1 MDRNRQVNKVVHFL
15 LTLLIMFAV
24 SIAPAQ
30 ALLKGGTWQELN
42 SVTGAVNGTAPLA
55 DGAIIPLYQ
64 GSTLLD
70 PSKTHDIEFSA
81 MPRDFSADATSTS
94 MRAVN
99 STDTE
104 GDLFSDPPTIAWEN
118 RQPPAMGLVWADA
131 ATPDTPLSPQPV
143 PNLTFCAQN
152 LAGRQLVAWAQVED
166 ETNVPALWLFT
177 RTGVPNYATIPL
189 LSPKVAL
196 NIKPA
201 TDTPVTVS
209 GDHVDSAFEAS
220 KVKVGESIT
229 LTISTKACDGT
240 PEGNAPFVIR
250 RKDAENRQGVVNNAN
265 PVRVGDTELT
275 TTQTEYRGVTDANG
289 NATVVVTQKEGPGVK
304 TPLVVSSV
312 NFPALTAETAVIF
325 TTITSPDSDK
335 ASMYGHMIESATA
348 TLNGITYT
356 FTRPKLAA
364 EASGADKSV
373 VDTNETWA
381 LFTWSGADNH
391 CDILPDAEQLVQM
404 RHEHST
410 LETWTGWPVAGDAE
424 YWSSTKNQL
433 SGYHAAVHMNSASVV
448 RAADSDTLLVSCVD
462 KAQPAAH
469 PQITLSPQG
478 PYKAQVGESID
489 LTMTVVDR
497 DTQKPLP
504 YRYMELF
511 IDPAKNRKGEHQ
523 DAWDNLRVTVDSEG
537 MSASSPEHYTGVTD
551 VNGQAHLTLKH
562 NSGLGV
568 ETPIRIVMP
577 DDEGG
582 NVELSFS
589 VIFTVVTSPDVDGA
603 NMWGHMRGVVDA
615 GNLYKRP
622 LLAVEASHKD
632 GQFSENNEE
641 WATFNSVASATA
653 QCGVGQVPDQSSLA
667 HLYSEHA
674 GGQMESEHGWPTEDY
689 FIAADSDASGT
700 VHVNLENGDSG
711 KFTDTPNYL
720 TCSANEM
727 VAVLDVY
734 FNDDPVIKNADAKVG
749 EQVKM
754 NIHSRNALNGMAI
767 GNTDFT
773 ITMANGRRRDGLTT
787 GFTDTSNGEMQFDDV
802 GYVAGQ
808 VYHGIT
814 DANGDAT
821 IILTQKKGVG
831 LLTPLNI
838 APVDSL
844 ISTPVSR
851 SVKFTVATSPDTPAA
866 KMWGHMAD
874 TITVGDWTFER
885 PKLAGEVSN
894 PLRTQDESNE
904 TWARVAHSDAVGNP
918 DAGGCAANR
927 LPRIDQLEA
936 LYNANSGG
944 KIHSIQGWPT
954 YLNYWSSTYQSA
966 TTWKLIALTNGSEFA
981 NSNVSIYASCL
992 ASDNPVAASITIE
1005 PVNPSQ
1011 WYDGS
1016 DVHAVKVKKGE
1027 TMQLKVTVKDVSGNP
1042 IPEAPFVLTRG
1053 DGYDRRGEK
1062 YTAQDGDDLQGIVT
1076 PVVIDGESLAWTT
1089 TKMGSQTGTDGTRI
1103 ISVTRPDTHG
1113 TRTAINA
1120 TLYENAA
1127 VSASIDT
1134 IFTVVTSP
1142 DVSVARMWGHMAPSL
1157 TAADGAVYQR
1167 PLLYAEL
1174 SSTDN
1179 TASKQETN
1187 ETWAVFHGP
1196 ASEGANPA
1204 RCAAGYYPAVEALD
1218 TLYQAHSGNAMETT
1232 YGWPT
1237 QKHSYI
1243 AADTD
1248 GSTTA
1253 HVNLATGAD
1262 STFSGTEPNYLS
1274 CSGNELVTSLDV
1286 YFNGDESLRN
1296 AVAKVGEQITM
1307 NVHSV
1312 NALNGLSVPNASFT
1326 VTMSHGKNRDNATT
1340 GFTDPSDG
1348 TLVMGGTPFGSS
1360 QASMTYQ
1367 GMTDAEGNATLVIE
1381 QPQGVGLLTPL
1392 SVLPVNSLITTPVN
1406 RSVKFTVATSPDTP
1420 EAQMWG
1426 HMADTL
1432 TVGDMKFQRP
1442 KLAAEATAA
1451 TRTQEQDNETWARVS
1466 HADALNNPN
1475 AGGCEAGHLPRADQL
1490 AALYASSDGNKIH
1503 TVSGWPTEY
1512 DYWSSTFASAA
1523 TWQAVS
1529 LAAGGYTASGDASDY
1544 VSCLVSK
1551 NPTAAS
1557 ITIEP
1562 VDAALW
1568 YNANSEHAV
1577 KVKKGDTL
1585 QLKVTVK
1592 DASGNP
1598 LPQAPFVL
1606 SRGDGYTR
1614 QGEKHIAGSG
1624 DGIVSAVVIDGD
1636 SLNDTATKIGG
1647 MTGENCSK
1655 IINVTRPDTHGTKVA
1670 ITAALYDNA
1679 SATASID
1686 TIFTVVTS
1694 PDSDKAKMWG
1704 HMPETTTAAN
1714 GEVFKRPLLSAE
1726 IASGVTH
1733 GDNTE
1738 NNEAWGIVDFEMA
1751 NDACGAGYVPTLADM
1766 QSLYDARPGGAMNTQ
1781 QGWPLDGKNYQ
1792 DSTADLSRSTQN
1804 RYVKSINLRDGG
1816 VGSLLWNEQ
1825 LYFVCLQN
1833 AHPAATQITLTSPV
1847 YNDSDGFAKAKVGE
1861 TIPVIITTRDAQG
1874 NPAADTPVIFTRGDS
1889 VGRANQEVNSS
1900 AAADIQINHSD
1911 GRSSGANYYTATGAD
1926 GTLTLNISQDSGAGF
1941 KTPLTAAIEHNGV
1954 TSAPL
1959 PVIFTV
1965 VTSPDTPKANYWG
1978 HMAETLT
1985 DSSGVAYRRPLL
1997 ASEFS
2002 ATPGKTLTIANGYY
2016 DKGETWGMITVDKAW
2031 NGTGGGC
2038 GRDTLP
2044 TVANLQTLYGTYPDN
2059 AMRSRNGW
2067 PMTSSGNNNVS
2078 RYWWAG
2084 DYVIS
2089 SDGTKSLYAAVNLFN
2104 DGNDVK
2110 TTTSTS
2116 MYYMQTCLASPRS
2129 AAASLTLTLAG
2140 QDETTGSAKAKKGEQ
2155 MAATIDVKDAAG
2167 QPMKNV
2173 MVKISRGSS
2182 YNRANSATSSSS
2194 ITDDITLRNVMPSG
2208 LATYLLDTSAK
2219 YLYAQ
2224 TDAQGQVTFTLAQ
2237 DSTAG
2242 LKTTISAATMDGSN
2256 LTDSKDAIFT
2266 VVTSP
2271 DSDKAKY
2278 WGHMPE
2284 TFTNSK
2290 GVEFKRPLLRAEL
2303 SSTADT
2309 SGYTENNETWY
2320 TWSRYPNM
2328 YQDTASPCDRLGLPT
2343 VNDLQTLY
2351 TDYPNGALTTTLG
2364 LPVASGKYWGAG
2376 NSVPDATH
2384 SDSQFQYVRLS
2395 DNNTLTTKANTAT
2408 AQLCL
2413 AKRRDLS
2420 IELTSSDMD
2429 ADKGAPVAKKGESL
2443 PLTVTVR
2450 DGSGTPQPNTAIR
2463 LGRTLSIDRAGVV
2476 DGSSGGGMVLTSV
2489 APSTG
2494 SMTFNCTVSSCTSYW
2509 YGITDEDGKAQLEV
2523 TQDDSRGLR
2532 TPLQAM
2538 LVDDPLT
2545 VSDMDVIFTVITSPD
2560 SDKAK
2565 YWGHMPET
2573 VTNSAGVKFRRPL
2586 LAAEMTSNS
2595 GTYLVNNETWP
2606 LVTAANTEKA
2616 GATGCDAEYQPLSGD
2631 LQTLYSDNPN
2641 GAIGTNYG
2649 WPVAGNKSWWA
2660 ADRAPNTGYYQFI
2673 NLNSGG
2679 KGTAS
2684 SSTATGAQVCLVE
2697 PRTSTPASITLT
2709 STAMDSAKNAAVVAK
2724 GSAMPLTVTVKDSSG
2739 NPVANVGFTLSRGDS
2754 KNRAGMVI
2762 TDGDVAADAG
2772 ADDLMLKELTP
2783 ASASQS
2789 MTTTG
2794 IVFTGTTGSD
2804 GTATFTLNQDKSLG
2818 LKTPLTVKVTDNTTL
2833 HASLDVIFMVL
2844 TSPDTDKALFWGNMS
2859 DTTSVNGK
2867 TLHRPWLQAEMLSGV
2882 TPVFTN
2888 GVHANNEYWAM
2899 AHTVDNTKW
2908 DIAKQ
2913 CGSLSKAPD
2922 NNDLLTLYHSIS
2934 SLGWPTQ
2941 GYPYLSKS
2949 TSSGGMYCGVDEN
2962 TKSQNCA
2969 IKPAGS
2975 AGYATCVE

>member
-1 MDRNRQVNKVVHFL
+1 TGVPYDS
-15 LTLLIMFAV
+15 AV
-24 SIAPAQ
+24 EILNQKIAVDIAPAV
-30 ALLKGGTWQELN
+30 GDP
-42 SVTGAVNGTAPLA
+42 VT
-55 DGAIIPLYQ
+55 
-64 GSTLLD
+64 
-70 PSKTHDIEFSA
+70 
-81 MPRDFSADATSTS
+81 
-94 MRAVN
+94 
-99 STDTE
+99 
-104 GDLFSDPPTIAWEN
+104 
-118 RQPPAMGLVWADA
+118 
-131 ATPDTPLSPQPV
+131 
-143 PNLTFCAQN
+143 
-152 LAGRQLVAWAQVED
+152 LVADHLD
-166 ETNVPALWLFT
+166 E
-177 RTGVPNYATIPL
+177 
-189 LSPKVAL
+189 SL
-196 NIKPA
+196 NA
-201 TDTPVTVS
+201 
-209 GDHVDSAFEAS
+209 A
-220 KVKVGESIT
+220 KVKAGESIT
-229 LTISTKACDGT
+229 LTVNTKGCNGEPA
-240 PEGNAPFVIR
+240 GNIAFVITR
-250 RKDAENRQGVVNNAN
+250 GDALNRQGVVNNTA
-265 PVRVGDTELT
+265 PVRVGNTELT
-275 TTQTEYRGVTDANG
+275 TTATEYHGTTNAEGV
-289 NATVVVTQKEGPGVK
+289 ATVTVTQANGPGVK
-304 TPLVVSSV
+304 TPLVAHPSGA
-312 NFPALTAETAVIF
+312 PALKADVDVIF
-325 TTITSPDSDK
+325 TTLTSPDSGS
-335 ASMYGHMIESATA
+335 ANMYGHMADNSTA
-348 TLNGITYT
+348 TVDGESYT
-356 FTRPKLAA
+356 FSRPKLAA
-364 EASGADKSV
+364 ETDGEDRAVSINNESWAQFNWANADK
-373 VDTNETWA
+373 
-381 LFTWSGADNH
+381 H
-391 CDILPDAEQLVQM
+391 CDILPDARQLEGLKIE
-404 RHEHST
+404 RGDLST
-410 LETWTGWPVAGDAE
+410 TLGWPVGLTSGDEE
-424 YWSSTKNQL
+424 YWSSSQ
-433 SGYHAAVHMNSASVV
+433 GAI
-448 RAADSDTLLVSCVD
+448 AADHISIDMRSRSLTQMPDATQSLVSCVD
-462 KAQPAAH
+462 KASPEVTPKLVISADSFDSTVNAA
-469 PQITLSPQG
+469 
-478 PYKAQVGESID
+478 KVEVGDEINMKISVTD
-489 LTMTVVDR
+489 SATN
-497 DTQKPLP
+497 KPLP
-504 YRYMELF
+504 YRYFNVYLGDEQNRQNQKNAD
-511 IDPAKNRKGEHQ
+511 IDAAHQ
-523 DAWDNLRVTVDSEG
+523 WSDEPVVITNLEG
-537 MSASSPEHYTGVTD
+537 SDGHYHGVTD
-551 VNGQAHLTLKH
+551 ANGQFSLALTQDR
-562 NSGLGV
+562 GAGV
-568 ETPIRIVMP
+568 LTPVRVVLF
-577 DDEGG
+577 DGTEATQ
-582 NVELSFS
+582 N
-589 VIFTVVTSPDVDGA
+589 VIFTVVTSPDVA
-603 NMWGHMRGVVDA
+603 QARMWGHMQGVVEA
-615 GNLYKRP
+615 GNIYKRP
-622 LLAVEASHKD
+622 LLADEAAQDTGSE
-632 GQFSENNEE
+632 FENNEY
-641 WATFNSVASATA
+641 WATFNSVTAATN
-653 QCGVGQVPDQSSLA
+653 QCGAGQVP
-667 HLYSEHA
+667 
-674 GGQMESEHGWPTEDY
+674 GQ
-689 FIAADSDASGT
+689 
-700 VHVNLENGDSG
+700 
-711 KFTDTPNYL
+711 
-720 TCSANEM
+720 
-727 VAVLDVY
+727 
-734 FNDDPVIKNADAKVG
+734 
-749 EQVKM
+749 
-754 NIHSRNALNGMAI
+754 
-767 GNTDFT
+767 
-773 ITMANGRRRDGLTT
+773 
-787 GFTDTSNGEMQFDDV
+787 
-802 GYVAGQ
+802 
-808 VYHGIT
+808 
-814 DANGDAT
+814 
-821 IILTQKKGVG
+821 
-831 LLTPLNI
+831 LL
-838 APVDSL
+838 
-844 ISTPVSR
+844 
-851 SVKFTVATSPDTPAA
+851 
-866 KMWGHMAD
+866 
-874 TITVGDWTFER
+874 
-885 PKLAGEVSN
+885 
-894 PLRTQDESNE
+894 
-904 TWARVAHSDAVGNP
+904 
-918 DAGGCAANR
+918 
-927 LPRIDQLEA
+927 
-936 LYNANSGG
+936 
-944 KIHSIQGWPT
+944 
-954 YLNYWSSTYQSA
+954 
-966 TTWKLIALTNGSEFA
+966 
-981 NSNVSIYASCL
+981 
-992 ASDNPVAASITIE
+992 
-1005 PVNPSQ
+1005 
-1011 WYDGS
+1011 
-1016 DVHAVKVKKGE
+1016 
-1027 TMQLKVTVKDVSGNP
+1027 
-1042 IPEAPFVLTRG
+1042 
-1053 DGYDRRGEK
+1053 
-1062 YTAQDGDDLQGIVT
+1062 
-1076 PVVIDGESLAWTT
+1076 
-1089 TKMGSQTGTDGTRI
+1089 
-1103 ISVTRPDTHG
+1103 
-1113 TRTAINA
+1113 
-1120 TLYENAA
+1120 
-1127 VSASIDT
+1127 
-1134 IFTVVTSP
+1134 
-1142 DVSVARMWGHMAPSL
+1142 
-1157 TAADGAVYQR
+1157 
-1167 PLLYAEL
+1167 
-1174 SSTDN
+1174 
-1179 TASKQETN
+1179 
-1187 ETWAVFHGP
+1187 
-1196 ASEGANPA
+1196 
-1204 RCAAGYYPAVEALD
+1204 LD
-1218 TLYQAHSGNAMETT
+1218 TLYAAHSGNAMETT

-1262 STFSGTEPNYLS
+1262 SMFSGAEPNYLS
-1274 CSGNELVTSLDV
+1274 CSGNELVTILNV
-1286 YFNGDESLRN
+1286 YFDGNESLRN
-1296 AVAKVGEQITM
+1296 VVAKVGEQVTM

-1312 NALNGLSVPNASFT
+1312 NALNGLTVPNAAFT

-1348 TLVMGGTPFGSS
+1348 TLVMGGTSFGSS

-1367 GMTDAEGNATLVIE
+1367 GITDAEGNATLVIE

-1392 SVLPVNSLITTPVN
+1392 TVLPLHSLITAPVN
-1406 RSVKFTVATSPDTP
+1406 RSVKFTVPTSPDTP
-1420 EAQMWG
+1420 KAHMWG
-1426 HMADTL
+1426 HMADTI
-1432 TVGDMKFQRP
+1432 TVDNMEFQRP

-1451 TRTQEQDNETWARVS
+1451 TRTEDQNNETWARVT

-1475 AGGCEAGHLPRADQL
+1475 AGGCEVNHLPQDHQL
-1490 AALYASSDGNKIH
+1490 SALYAANDGNKIH
-1503 TVSGWPTEY
+1503 TVSGWPTSY
-1512 DYWSSTFASAA
+1512 NYWSSTFASASS
-1523 TWQAVS
+1523 WQTVS
-1529 LAAGGYTASGDASDY
+1529 LASGDKTASGDASDF
-1544 VSCLVSK
+1544 VSCLVGV

-1562 VDAALW
+1562 VDTSLW
-1568 YNANSEHAV
+1568 YDVGGEHAV

-1585 QLKVTVK
+1585 QLKVTAK

-1598 LPQAPFVL
+1598 VPDAPFVL

-1624 DGIVSAVVIDGD
+1624 DGIVSEVVIDGE
-1636 SLNDTATKIGG
+1636 SLNDTATKIGEL
-1647 MTGENCSK
+1647 TGEDGSK
-1655 IINVTRPDTHGTKVA
+1655 IITVTRPDTHGTKVA

-1704 HMPETTTAAN
+1704 HMPETVAAAN

-1726 IASGVTH
+1726 IASGITH
-1733 GDNTE
+1733 GSNTE
-1738 NNEAWGIVDFEMA
+1738 NNETWGSVNFEVA
-1751 NDACGAGYVPTLADM
+1751 KDACGAGFVPSLADL
-1766 QSLYDARPGGAMNTQ
+1766 QSLYDAWPGGAMNTQ

-1792 DSTADLSRSTQN
+1792 DSTADLSRTSEN

-1816 VGSLLWNEQ
+1816 IGSLLWDEK

-1833 AHPAATQITLTSPV
+1833 AHPVATQITLTSPQ

-1861 TIPVIITTRDAQG
+1861 TIPVTITTLDAQG
-1874 NPAADTPVIFTRGDS
+1874 KPVADTPVIFTRGDS
-1889 VGRANQEVNSS
+1889 IGRANQEVNGSQ
-1900 AAADIQINHSD
+1900 AAAIQINHSD
-1911 GRSSGANYYTATGAD
+1911 ARNSGVEYYTATGAD
-1926 GTLTLNISQDSGAGF
+1926 GTLTLDISQDGSAGF
-1941 KTPLTAAIEHNGV
+1941 KTPLMASIEHSNA
-1954 TSAPL
+1954 TTTAPL

-1965 VTSPDTPKANYWG
+1965 VTSPDTPKASYWG

-1985 DSSGVAYRRPLL
+1985 DSSGVAYKRPLL

-2031 NGTGGGC
+2031 NGVSGGC
-2038 GRDTLP
+2038 GRDYLP
-2044 TVANLQTLYGTYPDN
+2044 SVSNLQTLYNTWPDN

-2089 SDGTKSLYAAVNLFN
+2089 SDGAQSLYAAVNLFN

-2110 TTTSTS
+2110 TTTSTTA
-2116 MYYMQTCLASPRS
+2116 YYMQTCLVSARR
-2129 AAASLTLTLAG
+2129 AAASLTLAG
-2140 QDETTGSAKAKKGEQ
+2140 QDEATGIAKAKKGEQ
-2155 MAATIDVKDAAG
+2155 IAATVTVKDAAG

-2173 MVKISRGSS
+2173 MVKISRGTS
-2182 YNRANSATSSSS
+2182 YNRANSAASASGA
-2194 ITDDITLRNVMPSG
+2194 TDDITLRNVMPSG
-2208 LATYLLDTSAK
+2208 LATSLLDTSAK
-2219 YLYAQ
+2219 YLYVE
-2224 TDAQGQVTFTLAQ
+2224 TDELGQVTFTLAQ
-2237 DSTAG
+2237 DSTTG

-2309 SGYTENNETWY
+2309 SGYTENNESWY

-2420 IELTSSDMD
+2420 IELTSSAMD
-2429 ADKGAPVAKKGESL
+2429 ADKGVPVAKKGESL

-2560 SDKAK
+2560 SEKAK

-2616 GATGCDAEYQPLSGD
+2616 GATGCDVEYQPLSGD
-2631 LQTLYSDNPN
+2631 LQTLYGDNPD

-2673 NLNSGG
+2673 NLNSGD

-2697 PRTSTPASITLT
+2697 PHTSTPASITLT
-2709 STAMDSAKNAAVVAK
+2709 STAMDSAKNAAVVEK
-2724 GSAMPLTVTVKDSSG
+2724 GGAMPLTVTVKDSSG

-2754 KNRAGMVI
+2754 KNRAGTVV

-2772 ADDLMLKELTP
+2772 ADDLMLKALTP

-2818 LKTPLTVKVTDNTTL
+2818 LKTPLTVKLTDNTTL

-2844 TSPDTDKALFWGNMS
+2844 TSPDTDKALFWGNMA

-2867 TLHRPWLQAEMLSGV
+2867 TLHRPWLQAELLSGV

-2888 GVHANNEYWAM
+2888 GVHTNNEYWAM

-2962 TKSQNCA
+2962 TRNQNCA
-2969 IKPAGS
+2969 IKPASS
-2975 AGYATCVE
+2975 AGYATCVD

>member
-1 MDRNRQVNKVVHFL
+1 MKSKKCVGFL
-15 LTLLIMFAV
+15 PWLLLCALSLTPFF
-24 SIAPAQ
+24 AQ
-30 ALLKGGTWQELN
+30 AVRSSGAWQELTEQTAAIN
-42 SVTGAVNGTAPLA
+42 GTPPQADSVT
-55 DGAIIPLYQ
+55 IPVYQ
-64 GSTLLD
+64 GSVQLRSD
-70 PSKTHDIEFSA
+70 AANPVDYSAKPSQF
-81 MPRDFSADATSTS
+81 STS
-94 MRAVN
+94 DAGSALTLTN
-99 STDTE
+99 PHDTE
-104 GDLFSDPPTIAWEN
+104 GDIFAVPPLVWQAERAPTVT
-118 RQPPAMGLVWADA
+118 LVWADA
-131 ATPDTPLSPQPV
+131 ATPDTPLDPQPV
-143 PNLTFCAQN
+143 SNISFCAQN
-152 LAGRQLVAWAQVED
+152 LAGRHLVVWSQLDTSTAI
-166 ETNVPALWLFT
+166 PPLWLLT
-177 RTGVPNYATIPL
+177 RTGVPYNTAVEVLDQKFAVDI
-189 LSPKVAL
+189 A
-196 NIKPA
+196 PA
-201 TDTPVTVS
+201 VGDPVTLAA
-209 GDHVDSAFEAS
+209 DHLDESLNAA
-220 KVKVGESIT
+220 KVKAGESIT
-229 LTISTKACDGT
+229 LTVTTKDCGGE
-240 PEGNAPFVIR
+240 PEGNVDFVITR
-250 RKDAENRQGVVNNAN
+250 GDAQNRQGVVNNAA
-265 PVRVGDTELT
+265 PVRVGNTELT
-275 TTQTEYRGVTDANG
+275 TTATEYHGTTNAEGV
-289 NATVVVTQKEGPGVK
+289 ATVVVTQANGPGVK
-304 TPLVVSSV
+304 TPLIAHPSSA
-312 NFPALTAETAVIF
+312 PALKASVDVIF
-325 TTITSPDSDK
+325 TTLTSPDSSS
-335 ASMYGHMIESATA
+335 ANMYGHMAETSTA
-348 TLNGITYT
+348 TVDGASYT
-356 FTRPKLAA
+356 FYRPKLAA
-364 EASGADKSV
+364 ETDGEDRTASIN
-373 VDTNETWA
+373 NETWA
-381 LFTWSGADNH
+381 QFNWGHADAH
-391 CDILPDAEQLVQM
+391 CDILPDARQLEGLKIA
-404 RHEHST
+404 RGDLATT
-410 LETWTGWPVAGDAE
+410 LGWPVGLTSGDEE
-424 YWSSTKNQL
+424 YWSSSQGSTATDHISIDMRSRSLTQMPDATQ
-433 SGYHAAVHMNSASVV
+433 S
-448 RAADSDTLLVSCVD
+448 LVSCVD
-462 KAQPAAH
+462 KAPPAVTPKLVISADNFD
-469 PQITLSPQG
+469 S
-478 PYKAQVGESID
+478 
-489 LTMTVVDR
+489 TVNA
-497 DTQKPLP
+497 
-504 YRYMELF
+504 
-511 IDPAKNRKGEHQ
+511 AK
-523 DAWDNLRVTVDSEG
+523 V
-537 MSASSPEHYTGVTD
+537 
-551 VNGQAHLTLKH
+551 
-562 NSGLGV
+562 
-568 ETPIRIVMP
+568 
-577 DDEGG
+577 
-582 NVELSFS
+582 
-589 VIFTVVTSPDVDGA
+589 
-603 NMWGHMRGVVDA
+603 
-615 GNLYKRP
+615 
-622 LLAVEASHKD
+622 
-632 GQFSENNEE
+632 
-641 WATFNSVASATA
+641 
-653 QCGVGQVPDQSSLA
+653 
-667 HLYSEHA
+667 
-674 GGQMESEHGWPTEDY
+674 
-689 FIAADSDASGT
+689 
-700 VHVNLENGDSG
+700 
-711 KFTDTPNYL
+711 
-720 TCSANEM
+720 
-727 VAVLDVY
+727 
-734 FNDDPVIKNADAKVG
+734 KVG
-749 EQVKM
+749 EEINMK
-754 NIHSRNALNGMAI
+754 
-767 GNTDFT
+767 
-773 ITMANGRRRDGLTT
+773 
-787 GFTDTSNGEMQFDDV
+787 
-802 GYVAGQ
+802 
-808 VYHGIT
+808 
-814 DANGDAT
+814 
-821 IILTQKKGVG
+821 
-831 LLTPLNI
+831 
-838 APVDSL
+838 
-844 ISTPVSR
+844 
-851 SVKFTVATSPDTPAA
+851 
-866 KMWGHMAD
+866 
-874 TITVGDWTFER
+874 ITVTD
-885 PKLAGEVSN
+885 
-894 PLRTQDESNE
+894 
-904 TWARVAHSDAVGNP
+904 
-918 DAGGCAANR
+918 
-927 LPRIDQLEA
+927 
-936 LYNANSGG
+936 
-944 KIHSIQGWPT
+944 
-954 YLNYWSSTYQSA
+954 SA
-966 TTWKLIALTNGSEFA
+966 T
-981 NSNVSIYASCL
+981 
-992 ASDNPVAASITIE
+992 
-1005 PVNPSQ
+1005 Q
-1011 WYDGS
+1011 
-1016 DVHAVKVKKGE
+1016 
-1027 TMQLKVTVKDVSGNP
+1027 
-1042 IPEAPFVLTRG
+1042 
-1053 DGYDRRGEK
+1053 
-1062 YTAQDGDDLQGIVT
+1062 
-1076 PVVIDGESLAWTT
+1076 
-1089 TKMGSQTGTDGTRI
+1089 
-1103 ISVTRPDTHG
+1103 
-1113 TRTAINA
+1113 
-1120 TLYENAA
+1120 
-1127 VSASIDT
+1127 
-1134 IFTVVTSP
+1134 
-1142 DVSVARMWGHMAPSL
+1142 
-1157 TAADGAVYQR
+1157 
-1167 PLLYAEL
+1167 
-1174 SSTDN
+1174 
-1179 TASKQETN
+1179 
-1187 ETWAVFHGP
+1187 
-1196 ASEGANPA
+1196 
-1204 RCAAGYYPAVEALD
+1204 
-1218 TLYQAHSGNAMETT
+1218 
-1232 YGWPT
+1232 
-1237 QKHSYI
+1237 
-1243 AADTD
+1243 
-1248 GSTTA
+1248 
-1253 HVNLATGAD
+1253 
-1262 STFSGTEPNYLS
+1262 
-1274 CSGNELVTSLDV
+1274 
-1286 YFNGDESLRN
+1286 
-1296 AVAKVGEQITM
+1296 
-1307 NVHSV
+1307 
-1312 NALNGLSVPNASFT
+1312 
-1326 VTMSHGKNRDNATT
+1326 
-1340 GFTDPSDG
+1340 
-1348 TLVMGGTPFGSS
+1348 
-1360 QASMTYQ
+1360 
-1367 GMTDAEGNATLVIE
+1367 
-1381 QPQGVGLLTPL
+1381 
-1392 SVLPVNSLITTPVN
+1392 
-1406 RSVKFTVATSPDTP
+1406 
-1420 EAQMWG
+1420 
-1426 HMADTL
+1426 
-1432 TVGDMKFQRP
+1432 
-1442 KLAAEATAA
+1442 
-1451 TRTQEQDNETWARVS
+1451 
-1466 HADALNNPN
+1466 
-1475 AGGCEAGHLPRADQL
+1475 
-1490 AALYASSDGNKIH
+1490 
-1503 TVSGWPTEY
+1503 
-1512 DYWSSTFASAA
+1512 
-1523 TWQAVS
+1523 
-1529 LAAGGYTASGDASDY
+1529 
-1544 VSCLVSK
+1544 
-1551 NPTAAS
+1551 
-1557 ITIEP
+1557 
-1562 VDAALW
+1562 
-1568 YNANSEHAV
+1568 
-1577 KVKKGDTL
+1577 
-1585 QLKVTVK
+1585 
-1592 DASGNP
+1592 
-1598 LPQAPFVL
+1598 
-1606 SRGDGYTR
+1606 
-1614 QGEKHIAGSG
+1614 
-1624 DGIVSAVVIDGD
+1624 
-1636 SLNDTATKIGG
+1636 IGG
-1647 MTGENCSK
+1647 MTGENGSK
-1655 IINVTRPDTHGTKVA
+1655 IINVTRPDAHGTKVA
-1670 ITAALYDNA
+1670 ITAALYNNA

-2194 ITDDITLRNVMPSG
+2194 VTDDITLRNVMPSG

-2420 IELTSSDMD
+2420 IELTSSAMD

-2450 DGSGTPQPNTAIR
+2450 DGSGTPQPNTTIR

-2709 STAMDSAKNAAVVAK
+2709 STAMDSAKNAAVVPK

-2934 SLGWPTQ
+2934 SLGWPTL

-2949 TSSGGMYCGVDEN
+2949 TSSSGMYCGVDEN

-2969 IKPAGS
+2969 IKPAGT

>member
-1 MDRNRQVNKVVHFL
+1 MKSKKCVGFL
-15 LTLLIMFAV
+15 SWLLLCAFILTPFF
-24 SIAPAQ
+24 AQ
-30 ALLKGGTWQELN
+30 AVRSSGAWQELTEQTAAIN
-42 SVTGAVNGTAPLA
+42 GTPPQADSVT
-55 DGAIIPLYQ
+55 IPVYQ
-64 GSTLLD
+64 GSVQLRSD
-70 PSKTHDIEFSA
+70 AANSVDYSAKPSQFSTSDAGSA
-81 MPRDFSADATSTS
+81 MTLTNPH
-94 MRAVN
+94 
-99 STDTE
+99 DTE
-104 GDLFSDPPTIAWEN
+104 GDIFADPPLAWQAE
-118 RQPPAMGLVWADA
+118 RAPTVTLVWADA
-131 ATPDTPLSPQPV
+131 ATPDTPLSPQPSA
-143 PNLTFCAQN
+143 NLTFCEQN
-152 LAGRQLVAWAQVED
+152 MAGRHLVVWPQLDTSTA
-166 ETNVPALWLFT
+166 VPPLWLLT
-177 RTGVPNYATIPL
+177 RTGVPYDSAVEI
-189 LSPKVAL
+189 L
-196 NIKPA
+196 NQKIAVDIAPA
-201 TDTPVTVS
+201 VGDPVTLAA
-209 GDHVDSAFEAS
+209 DHLDESLNAA
-220 KVKVGESIT
+220 KVKAGESIT
-229 LTISTKACDGT
+229 LTVNTKGCNGEPA
-240 PEGNAPFVIR
+240 GNIAFVITR
-250 RKDAENRQGVVNNAN
+250 GDALNRQGVVNNTA
-265 PVRVGDTELT
+265 PVRVGNTELT
-275 TTQTEYRGVTDANG
+275 TTATEYHGTTNAEGV
-289 NATVVVTQKEGPGVK
+289 ATVTVTQANGPGVK
-304 TPLVVSSV
+304 TPLVAHPSGA
-312 NFPALTAETAVIF
+312 PALKADVDVIF
-325 TTITSPDSDK
+325 TTLTSPDSGS
-335 ASMYGHMIESATA
+335 ANMYGHMADNSTA
-348 TLNGITYT
+348 TVDGESYT
-356 FTRPKLAA
+356 FSRPKLAA
-364 EASGADKSV
+364 ETDGEDRAVSINNESWAQFNWANADK
-373 VDTNETWA
+373 
-381 LFTWSGADNH
+381 H
-391 CDILPDAEQLVQM
+391 CDILPDARQLEGLKIE
-404 RHEHST
+404 RGDLST
-410 LETWTGWPVAGDAE
+410 TLGWPVGLTSGDEE
-424 YWSSTKNQL
+424 YWSSSQGSIATDHISIDMRSRSLTQMPDATQ
-433 SGYHAAVHMNSASVV
+433 S
-448 RAADSDTLLVSCVD
+448 LVSCVD
-462 KAQPAAH
+462 KASPAVTPKLVISADSFDS
-469 PQITLSPQG
+469 TVNAA
-478 PYKAQVGESID
+478 KVEVGDEINMKISVTD
-489 LTMTVVDR
+489 SATN
-497 DTQKPLP
+497 KPLP
-504 YRYMELF
+504 YRYFNVYLGDEQNRQNQKNAD
-511 IDPAKNRKGEHQ
+511 IDAAHQ
-523 DAWDNLRVTVDSEG
+523 WSDEPVVITNLEG
-537 MSASSPEHYTGVTD
+537 SDGHYHGVTD
-551 VNGQAHLTLKH
+551 ANGQFSLALTQDR
-562 NSGLGV
+562 GAGV
-568 ETPIRIVMP
+568 LTPVRVVLF
-577 DDEGG
+577 DGTEATQ
-582 NVELSFS
+582 N
-589 VIFTVVTSPDVDGA
+589 VIFTVVTSPDVA
-603 NMWGHMRGVVDA
+603 QARMWGHMQGVVEA
-615 GNLYKRP
+615 GNIYKRP
-622 LLAVEASHKD
+622 LLADEAAQDTGSE
-632 GQFSENNEE
+632 FENNEY
-641 WATFNSVASATA
+641 WATFNSVTAATN
-653 QCGVGQVPDQSSLA
+653 QCGAGQVP
-667 HLYSEHA
+667 
-674 GGQMESEHGWPTEDY
+674 GQ
-689 FIAADSDASGT
+689 
-700 VHVNLENGDSG
+700 
-711 KFTDTPNYL
+711 
-720 TCSANEM
+720 
-727 VAVLDVY
+727 
-734 FNDDPVIKNADAKVG
+734 
-749 EQVKM
+749 
-754 NIHSRNALNGMAI
+754 
-767 GNTDFT
+767 
-773 ITMANGRRRDGLTT
+773 
-787 GFTDTSNGEMQFDDV
+787 
-802 GYVAGQ
+802 
-808 VYHGIT
+808 
-814 DANGDAT
+814 
-821 IILTQKKGVG
+821 
-831 LLTPLNI
+831 LL
-838 APVDSL
+838 
-844 ISTPVSR
+844 
-851 SVKFTVATSPDTPAA
+851 
-866 KMWGHMAD
+866 
-874 TITVGDWTFER
+874 
-885 PKLAGEVSN
+885 
-894 PLRTQDESNE
+894 
-904 TWARVAHSDAVGNP
+904 
-918 DAGGCAANR
+918 
-927 LPRIDQLEA
+927 
-936 LYNANSGG
+936 
-944 KIHSIQGWPT
+944 
-954 YLNYWSSTYQSA
+954 
-966 TTWKLIALTNGSEFA
+966 
-981 NSNVSIYASCL
+981 
-992 ASDNPVAASITIE
+992 
-1005 PVNPSQ
+1005 
-1011 WYDGS
+1011 
-1016 DVHAVKVKKGE
+1016 
-1027 TMQLKVTVKDVSGNP
+1027 
-1042 IPEAPFVLTRG
+1042 
-1053 DGYDRRGEK
+1053 
-1062 YTAQDGDDLQGIVT
+1062 
-1076 PVVIDGESLAWTT
+1076 
-1089 TKMGSQTGTDGTRI
+1089 
-1103 ISVTRPDTHG
+1103 
-1113 TRTAINA
+1113 
-1120 TLYENAA
+1120 
-1127 VSASIDT
+1127 
-1134 IFTVVTSP
+1134 
-1142 DVSVARMWGHMAPSL
+1142 
-1157 TAADGAVYQR
+1157 
-1167 PLLYAEL
+1167 
-1174 SSTDN
+1174 
-1179 TASKQETN
+1179 
-1187 ETWAVFHGP
+1187 
-1196 ASEGANPA
+1196 
-1204 RCAAGYYPAVEALD
+1204 LD
-1218 TLYQAHSGNAMETT
+1218 TLYAAHSGNAMETT

-1262 STFSGTEPNYLS
+1262 SMFSGAEPNYLS
-1274 CSGNELVTSLDV
+1274 CSGNELVTILNV
-1286 YFNGDESLRN
+1286 YFDGNESLRN
-1296 AVAKVGEQITM
+1296 AVAKVGEQVTM

-1312 NALNGLSVPNASFT
+1312 NALNGLTVPNAAFT

-1348 TLVMGGTPFGSS
+1348 TLVMGGTSFGSS

-1367 GMTDAEGNATLVIE
+1367 GITDAEGNATLVIE

-1392 SVLPVNSLITTPVN
+1392 TVLPLHSLITTPVN
-1406 RSVKFTVATSPDTP
+1406 RSVKFTVPTSPDTP
-1420 EAQMWG
+1420 KAHMWG

-1432 TVGDMKFQRP
+1432 TVDNMEFQRP
-1442 KLAAEATAA
+1442 MLAAEATAA
-1451 TRTQEQDNETWARVS
+1451 TRTEDQNNETWARVT
-1466 HADALNNPN
+1466 HADALNNPD
-1475 AGGCEAGHLPRADQL
+1475 AGGCEVNHLPQDHQL
-1490 AALYASSDGNKIH
+1490 SSLYTANDGNKIH
-1503 TVSGWPTEY
+1503 TVSGWPTSY
-1512 DYWSSTFASAA
+1512 NYWSSTFASASS
-1523 TWQAVS
+1523 WQTVS
-1529 LAAGGYTASGDASDY
+1529 LASGDKTASGDASDF
-1544 VSCLVSK
+1544 VSCLVGV
-1551 NPTAAS
+1551 NPTASS

-1562 VDAALW
+1562 VDTSLW
-1568 YNANSEHAV
+1568 YDVGGEHAV

-1585 QLKVTVK
+1585 QLKVTAK

-1598 LPQAPFVL
+1598 VPDAPFVL
-1606 SRGDGYTR
+1606 SR
-1614 QGEKHIAGSG
+1614 G
-1624 DGIVSAVVIDGD
+1624 DGIVSAVVIDGE
-1636 SLNDTATKIGG
+1636 SLNDTATKIGEL
-1647 MTGENCSK
+1647 TGEDGSK

-1686 TIFTVVTS
+1686 TVFTVVTS

-1704 HMPETTTAAN
+1704 HMPETVAAAN

-1726 IASGVTH
+1726 IASGITH
-1733 GDNTE
+1733 GSNTE
-1738 NNEAWGIVDFEMA
+1738 NNETWGSVNFEVA
-1751 NDACGAGYVPTLADM
+1751 KDACGAGFVPSLADL
-1766 QSLYDARPGGAMNTQ
+1766 QSLYDAWPGGAMNTQ

-1792 DSTADLSRSTQN
+1792 DSTADLSRSTEN
-1804 RYVKSINLRDGG
+1804 RYVKAINLRDGG
-1816 VGSLLWNEQ
+1816 IGSLLWDEK

-1833 AHPAATQITLTSPV
+1833 AHPVATQITLTSPQ

-1861 TIPVIITTRDAQG
+1861 TIPVTITTLDAQG
-1874 NPAADTPVIFTRGDS
+1874 NPVADTPVIFTRGDS
-1889 VGRANQEVNSS
+1889 IGRVNQEVNGSQ
-1900 AAADIQINHSD
+1900 AAAIQINHSD
-1911 GRSSGANYYTATGAD
+1911 ARNSGVEYYTATGAD
-1926 GTLTLNISQDSGAGF
+1926 GTLKLDISQDGGAGF
-1941 KTPLTAAIEHNGV
+1941 KTPLMASIEHSNA
-1954 TSAPL
+1954 TTTAPL

-1965 VTSPDTPKANYWG
+1965 VTSPDTPKASYWG

-1985 DSSGVAYRRPLL
+1985 DSSGVAYKRPLL

-2031 NGTGGGC
+2031 NGVSGGC
-2038 GRDTLP
+2038 GRDYLP
-2044 TVANLQTLYGTYPDN
+2044 SVSNLQTLYNTWPDN

-2089 SDGTKSLYAAVNLFN
+2089 SDGAQSLYAAVNLFN

-2110 TTTSTS
+2110 TTTSTTA
-2116 MYYMQTCLASPRS
+2116 YYMQTCLVSARR

-2140 QDETTGSAKAKKGEQ
+2140 QDEATGIAKAKKGEQ
-2155 MAATIDVKDAAG
+2155 IAATVTVKDAAG

-2173 MVKISRGSS
+2173 MVKISRGTS
-2182 YNRANSATSSSS
+2182 YNRANSAASASGA
-2194 ITDDITLRNVMPSG
+2194 TDDITLRNVMPSG
-2208 LATYLLDTSAK
+2208 LATSLLDTSAK
-2219 YLYAQ
+2219 YLYVE
-2224 TDAQGQVTFTLAQ
+2224 TDELGQVTFTLAQ
-2237 DSTAG
+2237 DSTTG

-2309 SGYTENNETWY
+2309 SGYTENNESWY

-2420 IELTSSDMD
+2420 IELTSSAMD

-2545 VSDMDVIFTVITSPD
+2545 ISDMDVIFTVITSPD
-2560 SDKAK
+2560 SEKAK

-2616 GATGCDAEYQPLSGD
+2616 GATGCDVEYQPLSGD
-2631 LQTLYSDNPN
+2631 LQTLYGDNPD

-2673 NLNSGG
+2673 NLNSGD

-2709 STAMDSAKNAAVVAK
+2709 STAMDGAKNAAVVEK
-2724 GSAMPLTVTVKDSSG
+2724 GGAMPLTVTVKDSSG

-2754 KNRAGMVI
+2754 KNRAGTVV

-2772 ADDLMLKELTP
+2772 ADDLMLKALTP

-2818 LKTPLTVKVTDNTTL
+2818 LKTPLTVKLTDNTTL

-2844 TSPDTDKALFWGNMS
+2844 TSPDTDKALFWGNMA

-2867 TLHRPWLQAEMLSGV
+2867 TLHRPWLQAELLSGV

-2888 GVHANNEYWAM
+2888 GVHTNNEYWAM

-2962 TKSQNCA
+2962 TRNQNCA
-2969 IKPAGS
+2969 IKPASS
-2975 AGYATCVE
+2975 AGYATCVD

>member
-177 RTGVPNYATIPL
+177 NTGVPNYATIPL

-201 TDTPVTVS
+201 VSDPVSVS
-209 GDHVDSAFEAS
+209 GDHVDASFEAS

-229 LTISTKACDGT
+229 LTVTTKACDGE
-240 PEGNAPFVIR
+240 PAINAPFVIR
-250 RKDAENRQGVVNNAN
+250 REDAINRQGVVNNAN
-265 PVRVGDTELT
+265 PVRVGNTELT
-275 TTQTEYRGVTDANG
+275 TAQTEYHGVTDGQG
-289 NATVVVTQKEGPGVK
+289 NATVVVTQENGPGVK
-304 TPLVVSSV
+304 TRLIVSSQ
-312 NFPALTAETAVIF
+312 NYPTLTDNVDVIF

-381 LFTWSGADNH
+381 LFDWNGADNH
-391 CDILPDAEQLVQM
+391 CNILPDAEQLVQM

-410 LETWTGWPVAGDAE
+410 LATYTGWPATDDAE
-424 YWSSTKNQL
+424 YWSSTKDQM

-511 IDPAKNRKGEHQ
+511 IDSAKNRKGEHQ

-773 ITMANGRRRDGLTT
+773 ITMANGKRRDGLTT

-1027 TMQLKVTVKDVSGNP
+1027 TMQLKVTVKDASGNP

-1218 TLYQAHSGNAMETT
+1218 SLYSKYPSRTINTAQ
-1232 YGWPT
+1232 GWPVYY
-1237 QKHSYI
+1237 SYWSGSNSTSFSSG
-1243 AADTD
+1243 AKLDFYYAVDLAD
-1248 GSTTA
+1248 GSRRSENSATSTA
-1253 HVNLATGAD
+1253 WQ
-1262 STFSGTEPNYLS
+1262 Y
-1274 CSGNELVTSLDV
+1274 
-1286 YFNGDESLRN
+1286 
-1296 AVAKVGEQITM
+1296 QIC
-1307 NVHSV
+1307 
-1312 NALNGLSVPNASFT
+1312 
-1326 VTMSHGKNRDNATT
+1326 ATT
-1340 GFTDPSDG
+1340 
-1348 TLVMGGTPFGSS
+1348 
-1360 QASMTYQ
+1360 
-1367 GMTDAEGNATLVIE
+1367 
-1381 QPQGVGLLTPL
+1381 
-1392 SVLPVNSLITTPVN
+1392 
-1406 RSVKFTVATSPDTP
+1406 
-1420 EAQMWG
+1420 
-1426 HMADTL
+1426 
-1432 TVGDMKFQRP
+1432 
-1442 KLAAEATAA
+1442 
-1451 TRTQEQDNETWARVS
+1451 
-1466 HADALNNPN
+1466 
-1475 AGGCEAGHLPRADQL
+1475 
-1490 AALYASSDGNKIH
+1490 
-1503 TVSGWPTEY
+1503 
-1512 DYWSSTFASAA
+1512 
-1523 TWQAVS
+1523 
-1529 LAAGGYTASGDASDY
+1529 
-1544 VSCLVSK
+1544 
-1551 NPTAAS
+1551 
-1557 ITIEP
+1557 
-1562 VDAALW
+1562 
-1568 YNANSEHAV
+1568 
-1577 KVKKGDTL
+1577 
-1585 QLKVTVK
+1585 
-1592 DASGNP
+1592 P
-1598 LPQAPFVL
+1598 LPQ
-1606 SRGDGYTR
+1606 
-1614 QGEKHIAGSG
+1614 
-1624 DGIVSAVVIDGD
+1624 
-1636 SLNDTATKIGG
+1636 
-1647 MTGENCSK
+1647 
-1655 IINVTRPDTHGTKVA
+1655 
-1670 ITAALYDNA
+1670 
-1679 SATASID
+1679 
-1686 TIFTVVTS
+1686 
-1694 PDSDKAKMWG
+1694 
-1704 HMPETTTAAN
+1704 
-1714 GEVFKRPLLSAE
+1714 
-1726 IASGVTH
+1726 
-1733 GDNTE
+1733 
-1738 NNEAWGIVDFEMA
+1738 
-1751 NDACGAGYVPTLADM
+1751 
-1766 QSLYDARPGGAMNTQ
+1766 
-1781 QGWPLDGKNYQ
+1781 
-1792 DSTADLSRSTQN
+1792 
-1804 RYVKSINLRDGG
+1804 
-1816 VGSLLWNEQ
+1816 
-1825 LYFVCLQN
+1825 
-1833 AHPAATQITLTSPV
+1833 ATQITLTSPQAMDDAIQAV
-1847 YNDSDGFAKAKVGE
+1847 KAKNSE
-1861 TIPVIITTRDAQG
+1861 SIPLLITTTDAMDNPVPYATFSLKRDAG
-1874 NPAADTPVIFTRGDS
+1874 KARNPDYNKFVATNGTNMTVTPLTGAQQQFYYATS
-1889 VGRANQEVNSS
+1889 VLTG
-1900 AAADIQINHSD
+1900 
-1911 GRSSGANYYTATGAD
+1911 ATGAD
-1926 GTLTLNISQDSGAGF
+1926 GTLALTLAEPGGIGLKNQ
-1941 KTPLTAAIEHNGV
+1941 LTANLNDTPTA
-1954 TSAPL
+1954 TSSL
-1959 PVIFTV
+1959 PVVFTV
-1965 VTSPDTPKANYWG
+1965 LTSPDSDKANMYG
-1978 HMAETLT
+1978 HMPETFTASNGAEFK
-1985 DSSGVAYRRPLL
+1985 RPLVEGEPS
-1997 ASEFS
+1997 SEAHTDTYF
-2002 ATPGKTLTIANGYY
+2002 
-2016 DKGETWGMITVDKAW
+2016 ETNENWIMV
-2031 NGTGGGC
+2031 NSFNTGNYGGC
-2038 GRDTLP
+2038 PMNQMAAIDDFTALYNDHPSGKVATDIGLP
-2044 TVANLQTLYGTYPDN
+2044 VGK
-2059 AMRSRNGW
+2059 R
-2067 PMTSSGNNNVS
+2067 
-2078 RYWWAG
+2078 WWAG

-2140 QDETTGSAKAKKGEQ
+2140 QDETTGIAKAKKGEQ

-2194 ITDDITLRNVMPSG
+2194 VTDDITLRNVMPSG

-2794 IVFTGTTGSD
+2794 IVFTGTTSSD

>member
-1 MDRNRQVNKVVHFL
+1 MKSKKCVGFL
-15 LTLLIMFAV
+15 PWLLLCALSLTPFF
-24 SIAPAQ
+24 AQ
-30 ALLKGGTWQELN
+30 AVRSSGAWQELTEQTAAIN
-42 SVTGAVNGTAPLA
+42 GTPPQADSVT
-55 DGAIIPLYQ
+55 IPVYQ
-64 GSTLLD
+64 GSVQLRSD
-70 PSKTHDIEFSA
+70 AANPVDYSAKPSQF
-81 MPRDFSADATSTS
+81 STS
-94 MRAVN
+94 DAGSALTLTN
-99 STDTE
+99 PHDTE
-104 GDLFSDPPTIAWEN
+104 GDIFAVPPLVWQAERAPTVT
-118 RQPPAMGLVWADA
+118 LVWADA
-131 ATPDTPLSPQPV
+131 ATPDTPLDPQPV
-143 PNLTFCAQN
+143 SNISFCAQN
-152 LAGRQLVAWAQVED
+152 LAGRHLVVWSQLDTSTAI
-166 ETNVPALWLFT
+166 PPLWLLT
-177 RTGVPNYATIPL
+177 RTGVPYNTAVEVLDQKFAVDI
-189 LSPKVAL
+189 A
-196 NIKPA
+196 PA
-201 TDTPVTVS
+201 VGDPVTLAA
-209 GDHVDSAFEAS
+209 DHLDESLNAA
-220 KVKVGESIT
+220 KVKAGESIM
-229 LTISTKACDGT
+229 LTVTTKDCGGE
-240 PEGNAPFVIR
+240 PEGNVDFVITR
-250 RKDAENRQGVVNNAN
+250 GDAQNRQGVVNNAA
-265 PVRVGDTELT
+265 PVRVGNTELT
-275 TTQTEYRGVTDANG
+275 TTATEYHGTTNAEGV
-289 NATVVVTQKEGPGVK
+289 ATVVVTQANGPGVK
-304 TPLVVSSV
+304 TPLIAHPSSA
-312 NFPALTAETAVIF
+312 PALKASVDVIF
-325 TTITSPDSDK
+325 TTLTSPDSSS
-335 ASMYGHMIESATA
+335 ANMYGHMAETSTA
-348 TLNGITYT
+348 TVDGASYT
-356 FTRPKLAA
+356 FYRPKLAA
-364 EASGADKSV
+364 ETDGEDRTASIN
-373 VDTNETWA
+373 NETWA
-381 LFTWSGADNH
+381 QFNWGHADAH
-391 CDILPDAEQLVQM
+391 CDILPDARQLEGLKIA
-404 RHEHST
+404 RGDLATT
-410 LETWTGWPVAGDAE
+410 LGWPVGLTSGDEE
-424 YWSSTKNQL
+424 YWSSSQGSTATDHI
-433 SGYHAAVHMNSASVV
+433 SIDMRS
-448 RAADSDTLLVSCVD
+448 RALTQMPDATQSLVSCVD
-462 KAQPAAH
+462 KAPPAVTPKLVISADNFDS
-469 PQITLSPQG
+469 TVNAA
-478 PYKAQVGESID
+478 KVKVGEEINMKIIVTDSA
-489 LTMTVVDR
+489 TN
-497 DTQKPLP
+497 KPLP
-504 YRYMELF
+504 YRYFNVYLGDEQNRQNQKNAD
-511 IDPAKNRKGEHQ
+511 IDSGHQ
-523 DAWDNLRVTVDSEG
+523 WTDDPVIITNLAGSDG
-537 MSASSPEHYTGVTD
+537 HYHGVTD
-551 VNGQAHLTLKH
+551 ANGQFSLVLTQDK
-562 NSGLGV
+562 GAGV
-568 ETPIRIVMP
+568 LTPVRVVLF
-577 DDEGG
+577 DGTEATQ
-582 NVELSFS
+582 N
-589 VIFTVVTSPDVDGA
+589 VIFTVVTSPDVA
-603 NMWGHMRGVVDA
+603 QARMWGHMQGVVEA
-615 GNLYKRP
+615 GNIYKRP
-622 LLAVEASHKD
+622 LLAEEAAQDTGSE
-632 GQFSENNEE
+632 FENNEY
-641 WATFNSVASATA
+641 WATFNSVTAATN
-653 QCGVGQVPDQSSLA
+653 QCGTGQVP
-667 HLYSEHA
+667 
-674 GGQMESEHGWPTEDY
+674 GQ
-689 FIAADSDASGT
+689 
-700 VHVNLENGDSG
+700 
-711 KFTDTPNYL
+711 
-720 TCSANEM
+720 
-727 VAVLDVY
+727 
-734 FNDDPVIKNADAKVG
+734 
-749 EQVKM
+749 
-754 NIHSRNALNGMAI
+754 
-767 GNTDFT
+767 
-773 ITMANGRRRDGLTT
+773 
-787 GFTDTSNGEMQFDDV
+787 
-802 GYVAGQ
+802 
-808 VYHGIT
+808 
-814 DANGDAT
+814 
-821 IILTQKKGVG
+821 
-831 LLTPLNI
+831 LL
-838 APVDSL
+838 
-844 ISTPVSR
+844 
-851 SVKFTVATSPDTPAA
+851 
-866 KMWGHMAD
+866 
-874 TITVGDWTFER
+874 
-885 PKLAGEVSN
+885 
-894 PLRTQDESNE
+894 
-904 TWARVAHSDAVGNP
+904 
-918 DAGGCAANR
+918 
-927 LPRIDQLEA
+927 
-936 LYNANSGG
+936 
-944 KIHSIQGWPT
+944 
-954 YLNYWSSTYQSA
+954 
-966 TTWKLIALTNGSEFA
+966 
-981 NSNVSIYASCL
+981 
-992 ASDNPVAASITIE
+992 
-1005 PVNPSQ
+1005 
-1011 WYDGS
+1011 
-1016 DVHAVKVKKGE
+1016 
-1027 TMQLKVTVKDVSGNP
+1027 
-1042 IPEAPFVLTRG
+1042 
-1053 DGYDRRGEK
+1053 
-1062 YTAQDGDDLQGIVT
+1062 
-1076 PVVIDGESLAWTT
+1076 
-1089 TKMGSQTGTDGTRI
+1089 
-1103 ISVTRPDTHG
+1103 
-1113 TRTAINA
+1113 
-1120 TLYENAA
+1120 
-1127 VSASIDT
+1127 
-1134 IFTVVTSP
+1134 
-1142 DVSVARMWGHMAPSL
+1142 
-1157 TAADGAVYQR
+1157 
-1167 PLLYAEL
+1167 
-1174 SSTDN
+1174 
-1179 TASKQETN
+1179 
-1187 ETWAVFHGP
+1187 
-1196 ASEGANPA
+1196 
-1204 RCAAGYYPAVEALD
+1204 LD
-1218 TLYQAHSGNAMETT
+1218 TLYQAHSGNSMETT

-1432 TVGDMKFQRP
+1432 TVGDMEFQRP

-1503 TVSGWPTEY
+1503 TVSGWPTTY

-1647 MTGENCSK
+1647 MTGENGSK

-1670 ITAALYDNA
+1670 ITAALYNNA

-1978 HMAETLT
+1978 HM
-1985 DSSGVAYRRPLL
+1985 
-1997 ASEFS
+1997 
-2002 ATPGKTLTIANGYY
+2002 
-2016 DKGETWGMITVDKAW
+2016 
-2031 NGTGGGC
+2031 
-2038 GRDTLP
+2038 
-2044 TVANLQTLYGTYPDN
+2044 
-2059 AMRSRNGW
+2059 
-2067 PMTSSGNNNVS
+2067 
-2078 RYWWAG
+2078 
-2084 DYVIS
+2084 
-2089 SDGTKSLYAAVNLFN
+2089 
-2104 DGNDVK
+2104 
-2110 TTTSTS
+2110 
-2116 MYYMQTCLASPRS
+2116 
-2129 AAASLTLTLAG
+2129 
-2140 QDETTGSAKAKKGEQ
+2140 
-2155 MAATIDVKDAAG
+2155 
-2167 QPMKNV
+2167 
-2173 MVKISRGSS
+2173 
-2182 YNRANSATSSSS
+2182 
-2194 ITDDITLRNVMPSG
+2194 
-2208 LATYLLDTSAK
+2208 
-2219 YLYAQ
+2219 
-2224 TDAQGQVTFTLAQ
+2224 
-2237 DSTAG
+2237 
-2242 LKTTISAATMDGSN
+2242 
-2256 LTDSKDAIFT
+2256 
-2266 VVTSP
+2266 
-2271 DSDKAKY
+2271 
-2278 WGHMPE
+2278 PE

-2413 AKRRDLS
+2413 AKRRELS
-2420 IELTSSDMD
+2420 IELTSSAMD

-2450 DGSGTPQPNTAIR
+2450 DGSGTPQPNTTIR

-2631 LQTLYSDNPN
+2631 LQTLYGDNPN

-2949 TSSGGMYCGVDEN
+2949 SSSGGMYCGVDEN

-2969 IKPAGS
+2969 IKPAGT

>member
-589 VIFTVVTSPDVDGA
+589 V
-603 NMWGHMRGVVDA
+603 
-615 GNLYKRP
+615 
-622 LLAVEASHKD
+622 
-632 GQFSENNEE
+632 
-641 WATFNSVASATA
+641 
-653 QCGVGQVPDQSSLA
+653 
-667 HLYSEHA
+667 
-674 GGQMESEHGWPTEDY
+674 
-689 FIAADSDASGT
+689 
-700 VHVNLENGDSG
+700 
-711 KFTDTPNYL
+711 
-720 TCSANEM
+720 
-727 VAVLDVY
+727 
-734 FNDDPVIKNADAKVG
+734 
-749 EQVKM
+749 
-754 NIHSRNALNGMAI
+754 
-767 GNTDFT
+767 
-773 ITMANGRRRDGLTT
+773 
-787 GFTDTSNGEMQFDDV
+787 
-802 GYVAGQ
+802 
-808 VYHGIT
+808 
-814 DANGDAT
+814 
-821 IILTQKKGVG
+821 
-831 LLTPLNI
+831 
-838 APVDSL
+838 
-844 ISTPVSR
+844 
-851 SVKFTVATSPDTPAA
+851 
-866 KMWGHMAD
+866 
-874 TITVGDWTFER
+874 
-885 PKLAGEVSN
+885 
-894 PLRTQDESNE
+894 
-904 TWARVAHSDAVGNP
+904 
-918 DAGGCAANR
+918 
-927 LPRIDQLEA
+927 
-936 LYNANSGG
+936 
-944 KIHSIQGWPT
+944 
-954 YLNYWSSTYQSA
+954 
-966 TTWKLIALTNGSEFA
+966 
-981 NSNVSIYASCL
+981 
-992 ASDNPVAASITIE
+992 
-1005 PVNPSQ
+1005 
-1011 WYDGS
+1011 
-1016 DVHAVKVKKGE
+1016 
-1027 TMQLKVTVKDVSGNP
+1027 
-1042 IPEAPFVLTRG
+1042 
-1053 DGYDRRGEK
+1053 
-1062 YTAQDGDDLQGIVT
+1062 
-1076 PVVIDGESLAWTT
+1076 
-1089 TKMGSQTGTDGTRI
+1089 
-1103 ISVTRPDTHG
+1103 
-1113 TRTAINA
+1113 
-1120 TLYENAA
+1120 
-1127 VSASIDT
+1127 
-1134 IFTVVTSP
+1134 
-1142 DVSVARMWGHMAPSL
+1142 
-1157 TAADGAVYQR
+1157 
-1167 PLLYAEL
+1167 
-1174 SSTDN
+1174 
-1179 TASKQETN
+1179 
-1187 ETWAVFHGP
+1187 
-1196 ASEGANPA
+1196 
-1204 RCAAGYYPAVEALD
+1204 
-1218 TLYQAHSGNAMETT
+1218 
-1232 YGWPT
+1232 
-1237 QKHSYI
+1237 
-1243 AADTD
+1243 
-1248 GSTTA
+1248 
-1253 HVNLATGAD
+1253 
-1262 STFSGTEPNYLS
+1262 
-1274 CSGNELVTSLDV
+1274 
-1286 YFNGDESLRN
+1286 
-1296 AVAKVGEQITM
+1296 
-1307 NVHSV
+1307 
-1312 NALNGLSVPNASFT
+1312 
-1326 VTMSHGKNRDNATT
+1326 
-1340 GFTDPSDG
+1340 
-1348 TLVMGGTPFGSS
+1348 
-1360 QASMTYQ
+1360 
-1367 GMTDAEGNATLVIE
+1367 
-1381 QPQGVGLLTPL
+1381 
-1392 SVLPVNSLITTPVN
+1392 
-1406 RSVKFTVATSPDTP
+1406 
-1420 EAQMWG
+1420 
-1426 HMADTL
+1426 
-1432 TVGDMKFQRP
+1432 
-1442 KLAAEATAA
+1442 
-1451 TRTQEQDNETWARVS
+1451 
-1466 HADALNNPN
+1466 
-1475 AGGCEAGHLPRADQL
+1475 
-1490 AALYASSDGNKIH
+1490 
-1503 TVSGWPTEY
+1503 
-1512 DYWSSTFASAA
+1512 
-1523 TWQAVS
+1523 
-1529 LAAGGYTASGDASDY
+1529 
-1544 VSCLVSK
+1544 
-1551 NPTAAS
+1551 
-1557 ITIEP
+1557 
-1562 VDAALW
+1562 
-1568 YNANSEHAV
+1568 
-1577 KVKKGDTL
+1577 
-1585 QLKVTVK
+1585 
-1592 DASGNP
+1592 
-1598 LPQAPFVL
+1598 
-1606 SRGDGYTR
+1606 
-1614 QGEKHIAGSG
+1614 
-1624 DGIVSAVVIDGD
+1624 
-1636 SLNDTATKIGG
+1636 
-1647 MTGENCSK
+1647 
-1655 IINVTRPDTHGTKVA
+1655 
-1670 ITAALYDNA
+1670 
-1679 SATASID
+1679 
-1686 TIFTVVTS
+1686 IFTVVTS

-2660 ADRAPNTGYYQFI
+2660 ADRAPNTGYY
-2673 NLNSGG
+2673 
-2679 KGTAS
+2679 
-2684 SSTATGAQVCLVE
+2684 
-2697 PRTSTPASITLT
+2697 
-2709 STAMDSAKNAAVVAK
+2709 
-2724 GSAMPLTVTVKDSSG
+2724 
-2739 NPVANVGFTLSRGDS
+2739 
-2754 KNRAGMVI
+2754 
-2762 TDGDVAADAG
+2762 
-2772 ADDLMLKELTP
+2772 
-2783 ASASQS
+2783 
-2789 MTTTG
+2789 
-2794 IVFTGTTGSD
+2794 
-2804 GTATFTLNQDKSLG
+2804 
-2818 LKTPLTVKVTDNTTL
+2818 
-2833 HASLDVIFMVL
+2833 
-2844 TSPDTDKALFWGNMS
+2844 
-2859 DTTSVNGK
+2859 
-2867 TLHRPWLQAEMLSGV
+2867 
-2882 TPVFTN
+2882 
-2888 GVHANNEYWAM
+2888 
-2899 AHTVDNTKW
+2899 
-2908 DIAKQ
+2908 
-2913 CGSLSKAPD
+2913 
-2922 NNDLLTLYHSIS
+2922 
-2934 SLGWPTQ
+2934 
-2941 GYPYLSKS
+2941 
-2949 TSSGGMYCGVDEN
+2949 
-2962 TKSQNCA
+2962 
-2969 IKPAGS
+2969 
-2975 AGYATCVE
+2975 

>member
-1 MDRNRQVNKVVHFL
+1 L
-15 LTLLIMFAV
+15 L
-24 SIAPAQ
+24 
-30 ALLKGGTWQELN
+30 
-42 SVTGAVNGTAPLA
+42 
-55 DGAIIPLYQ
+55 
-64 GSTLLD
+64 
-70 PSKTHDIEFSA
+70 
-81 MPRDFSADATSTS
+81 
-94 MRAVN
+94 
-99 STDTE
+99 
-104 GDLFSDPPTIAWEN
+104 
-118 RQPPAMGLVWADA
+118 
-131 ATPDTPLSPQPV
+131 
-143 PNLTFCAQN
+143 
-152 LAGRQLVAWAQVED
+152 
-166 ETNVPALWLFT
+166 T
-177 RTGVPNYATIPL
+177 RTGVPYDSAVEI
-189 LSPKVAL
+189 L
-196 NIKPA
+196 NQKIAVDIAPA
-201 TDTPVTVS
+201 VGDPVTLVA
-209 GDHVDSAFEAS
+209 DHLDESLNAA
-220 KVKVGESIT
+220 KVKAGESIT
-229 LTISTKACDGT
+229 LTVNTKGCNGEPA
-240 PEGNAPFVIR
+240 GNIAFVITR
-250 RKDAENRQGVVNNAN
+250 GDALNRQGVVNNTA
-265 PVRVGDTELT
+265 PVRVGNTELT
-275 TTQTEYRGVTDANG
+275 TTATEYHGTTNAEGV
-289 NATVVVTQKEGPGVK
+289 ATVTVTQANGPGVK
-304 TPLVVSSV
+304 TPLVAHPSGA
-312 NFPALTAETAVIF
+312 PALKADVDVIF
-325 TTITSPDSDK
+325 TTLTSPDSGS
-335 ASMYGHMIESATA
+335 ANMYGHMADNSTA
-348 TLNGITYT
+348 TVDGESYT
-356 FTRPKLAA
+356 FSRPKLAA
-364 EASGADKSV
+364 ETDGEDRAVSINNESWAQFNWANADK
-373 VDTNETWA
+373 
-381 LFTWSGADNH
+381 H
-391 CDILPDAEQLVQM
+391 CDILPDARQLEGLKIE
-404 RHEHST
+404 RGDLST
-410 LETWTGWPVAGDAE
+410 TLGWPVGLTSGDEE
-424 YWSSTKNQL
+424 YWSSSQ
-433 SGYHAAVHMNSASVV
+433 GAI
-448 RAADSDTLLVSCVD
+448 AADHISIDMRSRSLTQMPDATQSLVSCVD
-462 KAQPAAH
+462 KASPEVTPKLVISADSFDSTINAA
-469 PQITLSPQG
+469 
-478 PYKAQVGESID
+478 KVEVGDEINMKISVTD
-489 LTMTVVDR
+489 SATN
-497 DTQKPLP
+497 KPLP
-504 YRYMELF
+504 YRYFNVYLGDEQNRQNQKNAD
-511 IDPAKNRKGEHQ
+511 IDAAHQ
-523 DAWDNLRVTVDSEG
+523 WSDEPVVITNLEG
-537 MSASSPEHYTGVTD
+537 SDGHYHGVTD
-551 VNGQAHLTLKH
+551 ANGQFSLALTQDR
-562 NSGLGV
+562 GAGV
-568 ETPIRIVMP
+568 LTPVRVVLF
-577 DDEGG
+577 DGTEATQ
-582 NVELSFS
+582 N
-589 VIFTVVTSPDVDGA
+589 VIFTVVTSPDVA
-603 NMWGHMRGVVDA
+603 QARMWGHMQGVVEA
-615 GNLYKRP
+615 GNIYKRP
-622 LLAVEASHKD
+622 LLADEAAQDTGSE
-632 GQFSENNEE
+632 FENNEY
-641 WATFNSVASATA
+641 WATFNSVTAATN
-653 QCGVGQVPDQSSLA
+653 QCGAGQVP
-667 HLYSEHA
+667 
-674 GGQMESEHGWPTEDY
+674 GQ
-689 FIAADSDASGT
+689 
-700 VHVNLENGDSG
+700 
-711 KFTDTPNYL
+711 
-720 TCSANEM
+720 
-727 VAVLDVY
+727 
-734 FNDDPVIKNADAKVG
+734 
-749 EQVKM
+749 
-754 NIHSRNALNGMAI
+754 
-767 GNTDFT
+767 
-773 ITMANGRRRDGLTT
+773 
-787 GFTDTSNGEMQFDDV
+787 
-802 GYVAGQ
+802 
-808 VYHGIT
+808 
-814 DANGDAT
+814 
-821 IILTQKKGVG
+821 
-831 LLTPLNI
+831 LL
-838 APVDSL
+838 
-844 ISTPVSR
+844 
-851 SVKFTVATSPDTPAA
+851 
-866 KMWGHMAD
+866 
-874 TITVGDWTFER
+874 
-885 PKLAGEVSN
+885 
-894 PLRTQDESNE
+894 
-904 TWARVAHSDAVGNP
+904 
-918 DAGGCAANR
+918 
-927 LPRIDQLEA
+927 
-936 LYNANSGG
+936 
-944 KIHSIQGWPT
+944 
-954 YLNYWSSTYQSA
+954 
-966 TTWKLIALTNGSEFA
+966 
-981 NSNVSIYASCL
+981 
-992 ASDNPVAASITIE
+992 
-1005 PVNPSQ
+1005 
-1011 WYDGS
+1011 
-1016 DVHAVKVKKGE
+1016 
-1027 TMQLKVTVKDVSGNP
+1027 
-1042 IPEAPFVLTRG
+1042 
-1053 DGYDRRGEK
+1053 
-1062 YTAQDGDDLQGIVT
+1062 
-1076 PVVIDGESLAWTT
+1076 
-1089 TKMGSQTGTDGTRI
+1089 
-1103 ISVTRPDTHG
+1103 
-1113 TRTAINA
+1113 
-1120 TLYENAA
+1120 
-1127 VSASIDT
+1127 
-1134 IFTVVTSP
+1134 
-1142 DVSVARMWGHMAPSL
+1142 
-1157 TAADGAVYQR
+1157 
-1167 PLLYAEL
+1167 
-1174 SSTDN
+1174 
-1179 TASKQETN
+1179 
-1187 ETWAVFHGP
+1187 
-1196 ASEGANPA
+1196 
-1204 RCAAGYYPAVEALD
+1204 LD
-1218 TLYQAHSGNAMETT
+1218 TLYAAHSGNAMETT

-1262 STFSGTEPNYLS
+1262 SMFSGAEPNYLS
-1274 CSGNELVTSLDV
+1274 CSGNELVTILNV
-1286 YFNGDESLRN
+1286 YFDGNESLRN
-1296 AVAKVGEQITM
+1296 VVAKVGEQVTM

-1312 NALNGLSVPNASFT
+1312 NALNGLTVPNAAFT

-1348 TLVMGGTPFGSS
+1348 TLVMGGTSFGSS

-1367 GMTDAEGNATLVIE
+1367 GITDAEGNATLVIE

-1392 SVLPVNSLITTPVN
+1392 TVLPLHSLITAPVN
-1406 RSVKFTVATSPDTP
+1406 RSVKFTVPTSPDTP
-1420 EAQMWG
+1420 KAHMWG
-1426 HMADTL
+1426 HMADTI
-1432 TVGDMKFQRP
+1432 TVDNMEFQRP

-1451 TRTQEQDNETWARVS
+1451 TRTEDQNNETWARVT

-1475 AGGCEAGHLPRADQL
+1475 AGGCEVNHLPQDHQL
-1490 AALYASSDGNKIH
+1490 SALYAANDGNKIH
-1503 TVSGWPTEY
+1503 TVSGWPTSY
-1512 DYWSSTFASAA
+1512 NYWSSTFASASS
-1523 TWQAVS
+1523 WQTVS
-1529 LAAGGYTASGDASDY
+1529 LASGDKTASGDASDF
-1544 VSCLVSK
+1544 VSCLVGV

-1562 VDAALW
+1562 VDTSLW
-1568 YNANSEHAV
+1568 YDVGGEHAV

-1585 QLKVTVK
+1585 QLKVTAK

-1598 LPQAPFVL
+1598 VPDAPFVL

-1624 DGIVSAVVIDGD
+1624 DGIVSEVVIDGE
-1636 SLNDTATKIGG
+1636 SLNDTATKIGEL
-1647 MTGENCSK
+1647 TGEDGSK
-1655 IINVTRPDTHGTKVA
+1655 IITVTRPDTHGTKVA

-1704 HMPETTTAAN
+1704 HMPETVAAAN

-1726 IASGVTH
+1726 IASGITH
-1733 GDNTE
+1733 GSNTE
-1738 NNEAWGIVDFEMA
+1738 NNETWGSVNFEVA
-1751 NDACGAGYVPTLADM
+1751 KDACGAGFVPSLADL
-1766 QSLYDARPGGAMNTQ
+1766 QSLYDAWPGGAMNTQ

-1792 DSTADLSRSTQN
+1792 DSTADLSRTSEN

-1816 VGSLLWNEQ
+1816 IGSLLWDEK

-1833 AHPAATQITLTSPV
+1833 AHPVATQITLTSPQ

-1861 TIPVIITTRDAQG
+1861 TIPVTITTLDAQG
-1874 NPAADTPVIFTRGDS
+1874 KPVADTPVIFTRGDS
-1889 VGRANQEVNSS
+1889 IGRANQEVNGSQ
-1900 AAADIQINHSD
+1900 AAAIQINHSD
-1911 GRSSGANYYTATGAD
+1911 ARNSGVEYYTATGAD
-1926 GTLTLNISQDSGAGF
+1926 GTLTLDISQDGSAGF
-1941 KTPLTAAIEHNGV
+1941 KTPLMASIEHSNA
-1954 TSAPL
+1954 TTTAPL

-1965 VTSPDTPKANYWG
+1965 VTSPDTPKASYWG

-1985 DSSGVAYRRPLL
+1985 DSSGVAYKRPLL

-2031 NGTGGGC
+2031 NGVSGGC
-2038 GRDTLP
+2038 GRDYLP
-2044 TVANLQTLYGTYPDN
+2044 SVSNLQTLYNTWPDN

-2089 SDGTKSLYAAVNLFN
+2089 SDGAQSLYAAVNLFN

-2110 TTTSTS
+2110 TTTSTTA
-2116 MYYMQTCLASPRS
+2116 YYMQTCLVSARR
-2129 AAASLTLTLAG
+2129 AAASLTLAG
-2140 QDETTGSAKAKKGEQ
+2140 QDEATGIAKAKKGEQ
-2155 MAATIDVKDAAG
+2155 IAATVTVKDAAG

-2173 MVKISRGSS
+2173 MVKISRGTS
-2182 YNRANSATSSSS
+2182 YNRANSAASASGA
-2194 ITDDITLRNVMPSG
+2194 TDDITLRNVMPSG
-2208 LATYLLDTSAK
+2208 LATSLLDTSAK
-2219 YLYAQ
+2219 YLYVE
-2224 TDAQGQVTFTLAQ
+2224 TDELGQVTFTLAQ
-2237 DSTAG
+2237 DSTTG

-2309 SGYTENNETWY
+2309 SGYTENNESWY

-2420 IELTSSDMD
+2420 IELTSSAMD
-2429 ADKGAPVAKKGESL
+2429 ADKGVPVAKKGESL

-2560 SDKAK
+2560 SEKAK

-2616 GATGCDAEYQPLSGD
+2616 GATGCDVEYQPLSGD
-2631 LQTLYSDNPN
+2631 LQTLYGDNPD

-2673 NLNSGG
+2673 NLNSGD

-2697 PRTSTPASITLT
+2697 PHTSTPASITLT
-2709 STAMDSAKNAAVVAK
+2709 STAMDSAKNAAVVEK
-2724 GSAMPLTVTVKDSSG
+2724 GGAMPLTVTVKDSSG

-2754 KNRAGMVI
+2754 KNRAGTVV

-2772 ADDLMLKELTP
+2772 ADDLMLKALTP

-2818 LKTPLTVKVTDNTTL
+2818 LKTPLTVKLTDNTTL

-2844 TSPDTDKALFWGNMS
+2844 TSPDTDKALFWGNMA

-2867 TLHRPWLQAEMLSGV
+2867 TLHRPWLQAELLSGV

-2888 GVHANNEYWAM
+2888 GVHTNNEYWAM

-2962 TKSQNCA
+2962 TRNQNCA
-2969 IKPAGS
+2969 IKPASS
-2975 AGYATCVE
+2975 AGYATCVD

>member
-201 TDTPVTVS
+201 VSDPVSVS
-209 GDHVDSAFEAS
+209 GDHVDASFEAS

-229 LTISTKACDGT
+229 LTVTTKACDGE
-240 PEGNAPFVIR
+240 PAINAPFVIR
-250 RKDAENRQGVVNNAN
+250 REDAINRQGVVNNAN
-265 PVRVGDTELT
+265 PVRVGNTELT
-275 TTQTEYRGVTDANG
+275 TAQTEYHGVTDGQG
-289 NATVVVTQKEGPGVK
+289 NATVVVTQENGPGVK
-304 TPLVVSSV
+304 TRLIVSSQ
-312 NFPALTAETAVIF
+312 NYPTLTDNVDVIF

-381 LFTWSGADNH
+381 LFDWNGADNH
-391 CDILPDAEQLVQM
+391 CNILPDAEQLVQM

-410 LETWTGWPVAGDAE
+410 LATYTGWPATDDAE
-424 YWSSTKNQL
+424 YWSSTKDQM

-754 NIHSRNALNGMAI
+754 NIHSRNALNGIAI

-831 LLTPLNI
+831 LLTPLSI
-838 APVDSL
+838 VPVNSY
-844 ISTPVSR
+844 INTPVSR
-851 SVKFTVATSPDTPAA
+851 SVKFTVATSPDTAKA

-1027 TMQLKVTVKDVSGNP
+1027 TMQLKVTVKDASGNP

-1174 SSTDN
+1174 SSKTGAAEYPEDN
-1179 TASKQETN
+1179 ERWVVFYGPNTTKTVSPEACSK
-1187 ETWAVFHGP
+1187 
-1196 ASEGANPA
+1196 
-1204 RCAAGYYPAVEALD
+1204 GYYPAVEALD
-1218 TLYQAHSGNAMETT
+1218 SLYSKYPSRTINTAQ
-1232 YGWPT
+1232 GWPVYY
-1237 QKHSYI
+1237 SYW
-1243 AADTD
+1243 
-1248 GSTTA
+1248 
-1253 HVNLATGAD
+1253 
-1262 STFSGTEPNYLS
+1262 SGT
-1274 CSGNELVTSLDV
+1274 
-1286 YFNGDESLRN
+1286 N
-1296 AVAKVGEQITM
+1296 AGTITPGAPPYDYYT
-1307 NVHSV
+1307 VD
-1312 NALNGLSVPNASFT
+1312 LNDDAHRKVPNISD
-1326 VTMSHGKNRDNATT
+1326 SDRQYQICATT
-1340 GFTDPSDG
+1340 
-1348 TLVMGGTPFGSS
+1348 
-1360 QASMTYQ
+1360 
-1367 GMTDAEGNATLVIE
+1367 
-1381 QPQGVGLLTPL
+1381 
-1392 SVLPVNSLITTPVN
+1392 
-1406 RSVKFTVATSPDTP
+1406 
-1420 EAQMWG
+1420 
-1426 HMADTL
+1426 
-1432 TVGDMKFQRP
+1432 
-1442 KLAAEATAA
+1442 
-1451 TRTQEQDNETWARVS
+1451 
-1466 HADALNNPN
+1466 
-1475 AGGCEAGHLPRADQL
+1475 
-1490 AALYASSDGNKIH
+1490 
-1503 TVSGWPTEY
+1503 
-1512 DYWSSTFASAA
+1512 
-1523 TWQAVS
+1523 
-1529 LAAGGYTASGDASDY
+1529 
-1544 VSCLVSK
+1544 
-1551 NPTAAS
+1551 
-1557 ITIEP
+1557 
-1562 VDAALW
+1562 
-1568 YNANSEHAV
+1568 
-1577 KVKKGDTL
+1577 
-1585 QLKVTVK
+1585 
-1592 DASGNP
+1592 P
-1598 LPQAPFVL
+1598 LPQ
-1606 SRGDGYTR
+1606 
-1614 QGEKHIAGSG
+1614 
-1624 DGIVSAVVIDGD
+1624 
-1636 SLNDTATKIGG
+1636 
-1647 MTGENCSK
+1647 
-1655 IINVTRPDTHGTKVA
+1655 
-1670 ITAALYDNA
+1670 
-1679 SATASID
+1679 
-1686 TIFTVVTS
+1686 
-1694 PDSDKAKMWG
+1694 
-1704 HMPETTTAAN
+1704 
-1714 GEVFKRPLLSAE
+1714 
-1726 IASGVTH
+1726 
-1733 GDNTE
+1733 
-1738 NNEAWGIVDFEMA
+1738 
-1751 NDACGAGYVPTLADM
+1751 
-1766 QSLYDARPGGAMNTQ
+1766 
-1781 QGWPLDGKNYQ
+1781 
-1792 DSTADLSRSTQN
+1792 
-1804 RYVKSINLRDGG
+1804 
-1816 VGSLLWNEQ
+1816 
-1825 LYFVCLQN
+1825 
-1833 AHPAATQITLTSPV
+1833 ATQITLTSPQAMDDAIQAV
-1847 YNDSDGFAKAKVGE
+1847 KAKNSE
-1861 TIPVIITTRDAQG
+1861 SIPLLITTTDAMGNPVPYATFSLKRDAG
-1874 NPAADTPVIFTRGDS
+1874 KARNTDYNKFVATNGTNMTVTPLTGAQQQFYYATS
-1889 VGRANQEVNSS
+1889 VLTG
-1900 AAADIQINHSD
+1900 
-1911 GRSSGANYYTATGAD
+1911 ATGAD
-1926 GTLTLNISQDSGAGF
+1926 GTLALTLAEPGGIGLKNQ
-1941 KTPLTAAIEHNGV
+1941 LTANLNDTPTA
-1954 TSAPL
+1954 TSSL
-1959 PVIFTV
+1959 PVVFTV
-1965 VTSPDTPKANYWG
+1965 LTSPDSDKANMYG
-1978 HMAETLT
+1978 HMPETFTASNGAEFK
-1985 DSSGVAYRRPLL
+1985 RPLL
-1997 ASEFS
+1997 YSELASTLGVKSYADTNENWPIVNNFDTS
-2002 ATPGKTLTIANGYY
+2002 NYGACPMNQMAAIDDFTALYNDHPSGKVATDIGLPVGK
-2016 DKGETWGMITVDKAW
+2016 
-2031 NGTGGGC
+2031 
-2038 GRDTLP
+2038 R
-2044 TVANLQTLYGTYPDN
+2044 
-2059 AMRSRNGW
+2059 
-2067 PMTSSGNNNVS
+2067 
-2078 RYWWAG
+2078 WWAG
-2084 DYVIS
+2084 DSLLKGSTLYWQYKDLKTGKNYSMSENPGNYYLQLCLTTSRSGLNIALS
-2089 SDGTKSLYAAVNLFN
+2089 SDAWNADKSAAV
-2104 DGNDVK
+2104 
-2110 TTTSTS
+2110 
-2116 MYYMQTCLASPRS
+2116 
-2129 AAASLTLTLAG
+2129 
-2140 QDETTGSAKAKKGEQ
+2140 AKKGE
-2155 MAATIDVKDAAG
+2155 TIPMTVTVTNDAG
-2167 QPMKNV
+2167 QPVSNAT
-2173 MVKISRGSS
+2173 VKITRGDALT
-2182 YNRANSATSSSS
+2182 RAGSVYTTNNA
-2194 ITDDITLRNVMPSG
+2194 DDITLSNIQPSG
-2208 LATYLLDTSAK
+2208 TATYLLGSVDK
-2219 YLYAQ
+2219 YMYAQ
-2224 TDAQGQVTFTLAQ
+2224 TDAQGQITFSVSQNNTM
-2237 DSTAG
+2237 G
-2242 LKTTISAATMDGSN
+2242 LKTPIRV
-2256 LTDSKDAIFT
+2256 T
-2266 VVTSP
+2266 V
-2271 DSDKAKY
+2271 A
-2278 WGHMPE
+2278 
-2284 TFTNSK
+2284 
-2290 GVEFKRPLLRAEL
+2290 
-2303 SSTADT
+2303 
-2309 SGYTENNETWY
+2309 
-2320 TWSRYPNM
+2320 
-2328 YQDTASPCDRLGLPT
+2328 
-2343 VNDLQTLY
+2343 NDI
-2351 TDYPNGALTTTLG
+2351 
-2364 LPVASGKYWGAG
+2364 
-2376 NSVPDATH
+2376 
-2384 SDSQFQYVRLS
+2384 
-2395 DNNTLTTKANTAT
+2395 TAT
-2408 AQLCL
+2408 
-2413 AKRRDLS
+2413 
-2420 IELTSSDMD
+2420 SS
-2429 ADKGAPVAKKGESL
+2429 K
-2443 PLTVTVR
+2443 
-2450 DGSGTPQPNTAIR
+2450 
-2463 LGRTLSIDRAGVV
+2463 
-2476 DGSSGGGMVLTSV
+2476 
-2489 APSTG
+2489 
-2494 SMTFNCTVSSCTSYW
+2494 
-2509 YGITDEDGKAQLEV
+2509 
-2523 TQDDSRGLR
+2523 
-2532 TPLQAM
+2532 
-2538 LVDDPLT
+2538 
-2545 VSDMDVIFTVITSPD
+2545 DVIFTVLTSPD
-2560 SDKAK
+2560 VASAN

-2573 VTNSAGVKFRRPL
+2573 VEGPDGLRYQRPHLQAEAPSGVNYITVNGEKWAAPTGVQTYTAGQSACDVEYMPL
-2586 LAAEMTSNS
+2586 MNDL
-2595 GTYLVNNETWP
+2595 
-2606 LVTAANTEKA
+2606 KA
-2616 GATGCDAEYQPLSGD
+2616 LQQLYPDGALEDQF
-2631 LQTLYSDNPN
+2631 
-2641 GAIGTNYG
+2641 G
-2649 WPVAGNKSWWA
+2649 WPVKTGKLWWS
-2660 ADRAPNTGYYQFI
+2660 ADLNSSKAHQAI
-2673 NLNSGG
+2673 NLKTGQISAP
-2679 KGTAS
+2679 T
-2684 SSTATGAQVCLVE
+2684 STSLQACLVNA
-2697 PRTSTPASITLT
+2697 RNVPASITLT
-2709 STAMDSAKNAAVVAK
+2709 STAMDAEKGAAVAK
-2724 GSAMPLTVTVKDSSG
+2724 KGEAIPLTVTVK
-2739 NPVANVGFTLSRGDS
+2739 
-2754 KNRAGMVI
+2754 NRAGVPI
-2762 TDGDVAADAG
+2762 ANEPFTLKRGDANDRLDIKYTWNTT
-2772 ADDLMLKELTP
+2772 ADDLTLQELTP
-2783 ASASQS
+2783 SPTTKS
-2789 MTTTG
+2789 MTASGNVFSGVTG
-2794 IVFTGTTGSD
+2794 AD
-2804 GTATFTLNQDKSLG
+2804 GTATFTVNQDGSVG
-2818 LKTPLTVKVTDNTTL
+2818 LKTELTASATGDVTQSTNTAL
-2833 HASLDVIFMVL
+2833 GVIFNVI
-2844 TSPDTDKALFWGNMS
+2844 TSPDTDKAQYWGHMP
-2859 DTTSVNGK
+2859 DTLTVGGV
-2867 TLHRPWLQAEMLSGV
+2867 TLHRPLLMKEAPAGATDSRKE
-2882 TPVFTN
+2882 
-2888 GVHANNEYWAM
+2888 NNETWVSVYTKADGLTYDMSKNCGGVAGFPAKGVLEKIRDEQM
-2899 AHTVDNTKW
+2899 AVAN
-2908 DIAKQ
+2908 
-2913 CGSLSKAPD
+2913 
-2922 NNDLLTLYHSIS
+2922 
-2934 SLGWPTQ
+2934 GWPTVSL
-2941 GYPYLSKS
+2941 PYASSTPGTYNYCWVSLAKGGTTHCPT
-2949 TSSGGMYCGVDEN
+2949 TSSDY
-2962 TKSQNCA
+2962 S
-2969 IKPAGS
+2969 I
-2975 AGYATCVE
+2975 GYAACLVQP

>member
-1 MDRNRQVNKVVHFL
+1 MKSKKCVGFL
-15 LTLLIMFAV
+15 PWLLLCALSLTPFF
-24 SIAPAQ
+24 AQ
-30 ALLKGGTWQELN
+30 AVRSSGAWQELTEQTAAIN
-42 SVTGAVNGTAPLA
+42 GTPPQADSVT
-55 DGAIIPLYQ
+55 IPVYQ
-64 GSTLLD
+64 GSVQLRSD
-70 PSKTHDIEFSA
+70 AANPVDYSAKPSQF
-81 MPRDFSADATSTS
+81 STS
-94 MRAVN
+94 DAGSALTLTN
-99 STDTE
+99 PHDTE
-104 GDLFSDPPTIAWEN
+104 GDIFAVPPLVWQAERAPTVT
-118 RQPPAMGLVWADA
+118 LVWADA
-131 ATPDTPLSPQPV
+131 ATPDTPLDPQPV
-143 PNLTFCAQN
+143 SNISFCAQN
-152 LAGRQLVAWAQVED
+152 LAGRHLVVWSQLDTSTAI
-166 ETNVPALWLFT
+166 PPLWLLT
-177 RTGVPNYATIPL
+177 RTGVPYNTAVEVLDQKFAVDI
-189 LSPKVAL
+189 A
-196 NIKPA
+196 PA
-201 TDTPVTVS
+201 VGDPVTLAA
-209 GDHVDSAFEAS
+209 DHLDESLNAA
-220 KVKVGESIT
+220 KVKAGESIM
-229 LTISTKACDGT
+229 LTVTTKDCGGE
-240 PEGNAPFVIR
+240 PEGNVDFVITR
-250 RKDAENRQGVVNNAN
+250 GDAQNRQGVVNNAA
-265 PVRVGDTELT
+265 PVRVGNTELT
-275 TTQTEYRGVTDANG
+275 TTAMEYHGTTNAEGV
-289 NATVVVTQKEGPGVK
+289 ATVVVTQANGPGVK
-304 TPLVVSSV
+304 TPLIAHPSSA
-312 NFPALTAETAVIF
+312 PALKASVDVIF
-325 TTITSPDSDK
+325 TTLTSPDSSS
-335 ASMYGHMIESATA
+335 ANMYGHMAETSTA
-348 TLNGITYT
+348 TVDGASYT
-356 FTRPKLAA
+356 FYRPKLAA
-364 EASGADKSV
+364 ETDGEDRTASIN
-373 VDTNETWA
+373 NETWA
-381 LFTWSGADNH
+381 QFNWGHADAH
-391 CDILPDAEQLVQM
+391 CDILPDARQLEGLKIA
-404 RHEHST
+404 RGDLATT
-410 LETWTGWPVAGDAE
+410 LGWPVGLTSGDEE
-424 YWSSTKNQL
+424 YWSSSQGSTATDHISIDMRSRSLTQMPDATQ
-433 SGYHAAVHMNSASVV
+433 S
-448 RAADSDTLLVSCVD
+448 LVSCVD
-462 KAQPAAH
+462 KAPPAVTPKLVISADNFDS
-469 PQITLSPQG
+469 TVNAA
-478 PYKAQVGESID
+478 KVKVGEEIN
-489 LTMTVVDR
+489 MKITVTDSA
-497 DTQKPLP
+497 TNKPLP
-504 YRYMELF
+504 YRYFNVYLGDEQNRQNQKNAD
-511 IDPAKNRKGEHQ
+511 IDSGHQ
-523 DAWDNLRVTVDSEG
+523 WTDDPVIITNLAGSDG
-537 MSASSPEHYTGVTD
+537 HYHGVTD
-551 VNGQAHLTLKH
+551 ANGQFSLVLTQDK
-562 NSGLGV
+562 GAGV
-568 ETPIRIVMP
+568 LTPVRVVLF
-577 DDEGG
+577 DGTEATQ
-582 NVELSFS
+582 N
-589 VIFTVVTSPDVDGA
+589 VIFTVVTSPDVA
-603 NMWGHMRGVVDA
+603 QARMWGHMQGVVEA
-615 GNLYKRP
+615 GNIYKRP
-622 LLAVEASHKD
+622 LLAEEAAQDTGSE
-632 GQFSENNEE
+632 FENNEY
-641 WATFNSVASATA
+641 WATFNSV
-653 QCGVGQVPDQSSLA
+653 
-667 HLYSEHA
+667 
-674 GGQMESEHGWPTEDY
+674 
-689 FIAADSDASGT
+689 
-700 VHVNLENGDSG
+700 
-711 KFTDTPNYL
+711 
-720 TCSANEM
+720 
-727 VAVLDVY
+727 
-734 FNDDPVIKNADAKVG
+734 
-749 EQVKM
+749 
-754 NIHSRNALNGMAI
+754 
-767 GNTDFT
+767 
-773 ITMANGRRRDGLTT
+773 
-787 GFTDTSNGEMQFDDV
+787 
-802 GYVAGQ
+802 
-808 VYHGIT
+808 
-814 DANGDAT
+814 
-821 IILTQKKGVG
+821 
-831 LLTPLNI
+831 
-838 APVDSL
+838 
-844 ISTPVSR
+844 
-851 SVKFTVATSPDTPAA
+851 
-866 KMWGHMAD
+866 
-874 TITVGDWTFER
+874 
-885 PKLAGEVSN
+885 
-894 PLRTQDESNE
+894 
-904 TWARVAHSDAVGNP
+904 
-918 DAGGCAANR
+918 
-927 LPRIDQLEA
+927 
-936 LYNANSGG
+936 
-944 KIHSIQGWPT
+944 
-954 YLNYWSSTYQSA
+954 
-966 TTWKLIALTNGSEFA
+966 
-981 NSNVSIYASCL
+981 
-992 ASDNPVAASITIE
+992 
-1005 PVNPSQ
+1005 
-1011 WYDGS
+1011 
-1016 DVHAVKVKKGE
+1016 
-1027 TMQLKVTVKDVSGNP
+1027 
-1042 IPEAPFVLTRG
+1042 
-1053 DGYDRRGEK
+1053 
-1062 YTAQDGDDLQGIVT
+1062 
-1076 PVVIDGESLAWTT
+1076 
-1089 TKMGSQTGTDGTRI
+1089 
-1103 ISVTRPDTHG
+1103 
-1113 TRTAINA
+1113 
-1120 TLYENAA
+1120 
-1127 VSASIDT
+1127 
-1134 IFTVVTSP
+1134 
-1142 DVSVARMWGHMAPSL
+1142 
-1157 TAADGAVYQR
+1157 
-1167 PLLYAEL
+1167 
-1174 SSTDN
+1174 
-1179 TASKQETN
+1179 
-1187 ETWAVFHGP
+1187 
-1196 ASEGANPA
+1196 
-1204 RCAAGYYPAVEALD
+1204 
-1218 TLYQAHSGNAMETT
+1218 
-1232 YGWPT
+1232 
-1237 QKHSYI
+1237 
-1243 AADTD
+1243 
-1248 GSTTA
+1248 
-1253 HVNLATGAD
+1253 
-1262 STFSGTEPNYLS
+1262 
-1274 CSGNELVTSLDV
+1274 
-1286 YFNGDESLRN
+1286 
-1296 AVAKVGEQITM
+1296 
-1307 NVHSV
+1307 
-1312 NALNGLSVPNASFT
+1312 
-1326 VTMSHGKNRDNATT
+1326 
-1340 GFTDPSDG
+1340 
-1348 TLVMGGTPFGSS
+1348 
-1360 QASMTYQ
+1360 
-1367 GMTDAEGNATLVIE
+1367 
-1381 QPQGVGLLTPL
+1381 
-1392 SVLPVNSLITTPVN
+1392 
-1406 RSVKFTVATSPDTP
+1406 
-1420 EAQMWG
+1420 
-1426 HMADTL
+1426 
-1432 TVGDMKFQRP
+1432 
-1442 KLAAEATAA
+1442 TAA
-1451 TRTQEQDNETWARVS
+1451 TNQCGT
-1466 HADALNNPN
+1466 
-1475 AGGCEAGHLPRADQL
+1475 GHLPRADQL

-1503 TVSGWPTEY
+1503 TVSGWPTTY

-1636 SLNDTATKIGG
+1636 SLNDSATQIGG
-1647 MTGENCSK
+1647 MTGENGSK
-1655 IINVTRPDTHGTKVA
+1655 IINVTRPDAHGTKVA
-1670 ITAALYDNA
+1670 ITAALYNNA

-1704 HMPETTTAAN
+1704 HMSETTTAAN

-1804 RYVKSINLRDGG
+1804 LYVKSINLRDGG

-1959 PVIFTV
+1959 PVIFNV

-1978 HMAETLT
+1978 HMAETLI

-2129 AAASLTLTLAG
+2129 AATSLTLTLAG

-2934 SLGWPTQ
+2934 SLGWPTL

>member
-1 MDRNRQVNKVVHFL
+1 MKSKKCVGFL
-15 LTLLIMFAV
+15 SWLLLCAFILTPFF
-24 SIAPAQ
+24 AQ
-30 ALLKGGTWQELN
+30 AVRSSGAWQELTEQTAAIN
-42 SVTGAVNGTAPLA
+42 GTPPQADSVT
-55 DGAIIPLYQ
+55 IPVYQ
-64 GSTLLD
+64 GSVQLRSD
-70 PSKTHDIEFSA
+70 AANSVDYSAKPSQFSTSDAGSA
-81 MPRDFSADATSTS
+81 MTLTNPH
-94 MRAVN
+94 
-99 STDTE
+99 DTE
-104 GDLFSDPPTIAWEN
+104 GDIFADPPLAWQAE
-118 RQPPAMGLVWADA
+118 RAPTVTLVWADA
-131 ATPDTPLSPQPV
+131 ATPDTPLSPQPSA
-143 PNLTFCAQN
+143 NLTFCEQN
-152 LAGRQLVAWAQVED
+152 MAGRHLVVWPQLDTSTA
-166 ETNVPALWLFT
+166 VPPLWLLT
-177 RTGVPNYATIPL
+177 RTGVPYDSAVEI
-189 LSPKVAL
+189 L
-196 NIKPA
+196 NQKIAVDIAPA
-201 TDTPVTVS
+201 VGDPVTLAA
-209 GDHVDSAFEAS
+209 DHLDESLNAA
-220 KVKVGESIT
+220 KVKAGESIT
-229 LTISTKACDGT
+229 LTVNTKGCNGEPA
-240 PEGNAPFVIR
+240 GNIAFVITR
-250 RKDAENRQGVVNNAN
+250 GDALNRQGVVNNTA
-265 PVRVGDTELT
+265 PVRVGNTELT
-275 TTQTEYRGVTDANG
+275 TIATEYHGTTNAEGV
-289 NATVVVTQKEGPGVK
+289 ATVTVTQANGPGVK
-304 TPLVVSSV
+304 TPLVAHPSGA
-312 NFPALTAETAVIF
+312 PALKADVDVIF
-325 TTITSPDSDK
+325 TTLTSPDSGS
-335 ASMYGHMIESATA
+335 ANMYGHMADNSTA
-348 TLNGITYT
+348 TVDGESYT
-356 FTRPKLAA
+356 FSRPKLAA
-364 EASGADKSV
+364 ETDGEDRAVSINNESWAQFNWANADK
-373 VDTNETWA
+373 
-381 LFTWSGADNH
+381 H
-391 CDILPDAEQLVQM
+391 CDILPDARQLEGLKIE
-404 RHEHST
+404 RGDLST
-410 LETWTGWPVAGDAE
+410 TLGWPVGLTSGDEE
-424 YWSSTKNQL
+424 YWSSSQGSIATDHISIYMRSRSLTQMPDATQ
-433 SGYHAAVHMNSASVV
+433 S
-448 RAADSDTLLVSCVD
+448 LVSCVD
-462 KAQPAAH
+462 KASPAVTPKLVISADSFDS
-469 PQITLSPQG
+469 TVNAA
-478 PYKAQVGESID
+478 KVEVGDEINMKISVTD
-489 LTMTVVDR
+489 SATN
-497 DTQKPLP
+497 KPLP
-504 YRYMELF
+504 YRYFNVYLGDEQNRQNQKNADIDAAHQWSDELVV
-511 IDPAKNRKGEHQ
+511 IT
-523 DAWDNLRVTVDSEG
+523 NLEG
-537 MSASSPEHYTGVTD
+537 SDGHYHGVTD
-551 VNGQAHLTLKH
+551 ANGQFSLALTQDR
-562 NSGLGV
+562 GAGV
-568 ETPIRIVMP
+568 LTPVRVVLF
-577 DDEGG
+577 DGTEATQ
-582 NVELSFS
+582 N
-589 VIFTVVTSPDVDGA
+589 VIFTVVTSPDVA
-603 NMWGHMRGVVDA
+603 QARMWGHMQGVVEA
-615 GNLYKRP
+615 GNIYKRP
-622 LLAVEASHKD
+622 LLADEAAQDTGSE
-632 GQFSENNEE
+632 FENNEY
-641 WATFNSVASATA
+641 WATFNSVTAATN
-653 QCGVGQVPDQSSLA
+653 QCGAGQVP
-667 HLYSEHA
+667 
-674 GGQMESEHGWPTEDY
+674 GQ
-689 FIAADSDASGT
+689 
-700 VHVNLENGDSG
+700 
-711 KFTDTPNYL
+711 
-720 TCSANEM
+720 
-727 VAVLDVY
+727 
-734 FNDDPVIKNADAKVG
+734 
-749 EQVKM
+749 
-754 NIHSRNALNGMAI
+754 
-767 GNTDFT
+767 
-773 ITMANGRRRDGLTT
+773 
-787 GFTDTSNGEMQFDDV
+787 
-802 GYVAGQ
+802 
-808 VYHGIT
+808 
-814 DANGDAT
+814 
-821 IILTQKKGVG
+821 
-831 LLTPLNI
+831 LL
-838 APVDSL
+838 
-844 ISTPVSR
+844 
-851 SVKFTVATSPDTPAA
+851 
-866 KMWGHMAD
+866 
-874 TITVGDWTFER
+874 
-885 PKLAGEVSN
+885 
-894 PLRTQDESNE
+894 
-904 TWARVAHSDAVGNP
+904 
-918 DAGGCAANR
+918 
-927 LPRIDQLEA
+927 
-936 LYNANSGG
+936 
-944 KIHSIQGWPT
+944 
-954 YLNYWSSTYQSA
+954 
-966 TTWKLIALTNGSEFA
+966 
-981 NSNVSIYASCL
+981 
-992 ASDNPVAASITIE
+992 
-1005 PVNPSQ
+1005 
-1011 WYDGS
+1011 
-1016 DVHAVKVKKGE
+1016 
-1027 TMQLKVTVKDVSGNP
+1027 
-1042 IPEAPFVLTRG
+1042 
-1053 DGYDRRGEK
+1053 
-1062 YTAQDGDDLQGIVT
+1062 
-1076 PVVIDGESLAWTT
+1076 
-1089 TKMGSQTGTDGTRI
+1089 
-1103 ISVTRPDTHG
+1103 
-1113 TRTAINA
+1113 
-1120 TLYENAA
+1120 
-1127 VSASIDT
+1127 
-1134 IFTVVTSP
+1134 
-1142 DVSVARMWGHMAPSL
+1142 
-1157 TAADGAVYQR
+1157 
-1167 PLLYAEL
+1167 
-1174 SSTDN
+1174 
-1179 TASKQETN
+1179 
-1187 ETWAVFHGP
+1187 
-1196 ASEGANPA
+1196 
-1204 RCAAGYYPAVEALD
+1204 LD
-1218 TLYQAHSGNAMETT
+1218 TLYAAHSGNAMETT

-1262 STFSGTEPNYLS
+1262 SMFSGAEPNYLS
-1274 CSGNELVTSLDV
+1274 CSGNELVTILNV
-1286 YFNGDESLRN
+1286 YFDGNESLRN
-1296 AVAKVGEQITM
+1296 AVAKVGEQVTM

-1312 NALNGLSVPNASFT
+1312 NALNGLTVPNAAFT

-1348 TLVMGGTPFGSS
+1348 TLVMGGTSFGSS

-1367 GMTDAEGNATLVIE
+1367 GITDAEGNATLVIE

-1392 SVLPVNSLITTPVN
+1392 TVLPLHSLITTPVN
-1406 RSVKFTVATSPDTP
+1406 RSVKFTVPTSPDTP
-1420 EAQMWG
+1420 KAHMWG

-1432 TVGDMKFQRP
+1432 TVDNMEFQRP
-1442 KLAAEATAA
+1442 MLAAEATAA
-1451 TRTQEQDNETWARVS
+1451 TRTEDQNNETWARVT
-1466 HADALNNPN
+1466 HADALNNPD
-1475 AGGCEAGHLPRADQL
+1475 AGGCEVNHLPQDHQL
-1490 AALYASSDGNKIH
+1490 SSLYTTNDGNKIH
-1503 TVSGWPTEY
+1503 TVSGWPTSY
-1512 DYWSSTFASAA
+1512 NYWSSTFASASS
-1523 TWQAVS
+1523 WQTVS
-1529 LAAGGYTASGDASDY
+1529 LASGDKTASGDASDF
-1544 VSCLVSK
+1544 VSCLVGV
-1551 NPTAAS
+1551 NPTASS

-1562 VDAALW
+1562 VDTSLW
-1568 YNANSEHAV
+1568 YDVGGEHAV

-1585 QLKVTVK
+1585 QLKVTAK

-1598 LPQAPFVL
+1598 VPDAPFVL
-1606 SRGDGYTR
+1606 SR
-1614 QGEKHIAGSG
+1614 G
-1624 DGIVSAVVIDGD
+1624 DGIVSAVVIDGE
-1636 SLNDTATKIGG
+1636 SLNDTATKIGEL
-1647 MTGENCSK
+1647 TGEDGSK

-1686 TIFTVVTS
+1686 TVFTVVTS

-1704 HMPETTTAAN
+1704 HMPETVAAAN

-1726 IASGVTH
+1726 IASGITH
-1733 GDNTE
+1733 GSNTE
-1738 NNEAWGIVDFEMA
+1738 NNETWGSVNFEVA
-1751 NDACGAGYVPTLADM
+1751 KDACGAGFVPSLADL
-1766 QSLYDARPGGAMNTQ
+1766 QSLYDTWPGGAMNTQ

-1792 DSTADLSRSTQN
+1792 DSTADLSRTSEN

-1816 VGSLLWNEQ
+1816 IGSLLWDEK

-1833 AHPAATQITLTSPV
+1833 AHPVATQITLTSPQ

-1861 TIPVIITTRDAQG
+1861 TIPVTITTLDAQG
-1874 NPAADTPVIFTRGDS
+1874 KPVADTPVIFTRGDS
-1889 VGRANQEVNSS
+1889 IGRANQEVNGSQ
-1900 AAADIQINHSD
+1900 AAAIQINHSD
-1911 GRSSGANYYTATGAD
+1911 ARNSGVEYYTATGAD
-1926 GTLTLNISQDSGAGF
+1926 GTLTLDISQDGGAGF
-1941 KTPLTAAIEHNGV
+1941 KTPLMSSIEHSNA
-1954 TSAPL
+1954 TTTTPL

-1965 VTSPDTPKANYWG
+1965 VTSPDTPKASYWG

-1985 DSSGVAYRRPLL
+1985 DSSGVAYKRPLL

-2031 NGTGGGC
+2031 NGVSGGC
-2038 GRDTLP
+2038 GRDYLP
-2044 TVANLQTLYGTYPDN
+2044 SVSNLQTLYNTWPDN

-2089 SDGTKSLYAAVNLFN
+2089 SDGAQSLYAAVNLFN

-2110 TTTSTS
+2110 TTTSTTA
-2116 MYYMQTCLASPRS
+2116 YYMQTCLVSARR

-2140 QDETTGSAKAKKGEQ
+2140 QDEATGIAKAKKGEQ
-2155 MAATIDVKDAAG
+2155 IAATVTVKDAAG

-2173 MVKISRGSS
+2173 MVKISRGTS
-2182 YNRANSATSSSS
+2182 YNRANSAASASGA
-2194 ITDDITLRNVMPSG
+2194 TDDITLRNVMPSG
-2208 LATYLLDTSAK
+2208 LATSLLDTSAK
-2219 YLYAQ
+2219 YLYVE
-2224 TDAQGQVTFTLAQ
+2224 TDELGQVTFTLAQ
-2237 DSTAG
+2237 DSTTG

-2309 SGYTENNETWY
+2309 SGYTENNESWY

-2420 IELTSSDMD
+2420 IELTSSAMD

-2545 VSDMDVIFTVITSPD
+2545 ISDMDVIFTVITSPD
-2560 SDKAK
+2560 SEKAK

-2616 GATGCDAEYQPLSGD
+2616 GATGCDVEYQPLSGD
-2631 LQTLYSDNPN
+2631 LQTLYGDNPD

-2673 NLNSGG
+2673 NLNSGD

-2709 STAMDSAKNAAVVAK
+2709 STAMDGAKNAAVVEK
-2724 GSAMPLTVTVKDSSG
+2724 GGAMPLTVTVKDSSG

-2754 KNRAGMVI
+2754 KNRAGTVV

-2772 ADDLMLKELTP
+2772 ADDLMLKALTP

-2818 LKTPLTVKVTDNTTL
+2818 LKTPLTVKLTDNTTL

-2844 TSPDTDKALFWGNMS
+2844 TSPDTDKALFWGNMA

-2867 TLHRPWLQAEMLSGV
+2867 TLHRPWLQAELLSGV

-2888 GVHANNEYWAM
+2888 GVHTNNEYWAM

-2962 TKSQNCA
+2962 TRNQNCA
-2969 IKPAGS
+2969 IKPASS
-2975 AGYATCVE
+2975 AGYATCVD

>member
-1 MDRNRQVNKVVHFL
+1 MKSKKCVGFL
-15 LTLLIMFAV
+15 PWLLLCALSLTPFF
-24 SIAPAQ
+24 AQ
-30 ALLKGGTWQELN
+30 AVRSSGAWQELTEQTAAIN
-42 SVTGAVNGTAPLA
+42 GTPPQADSVT
-55 DGAIIPLYQ
+55 IPVYQ
-64 GSTLLD
+64 GSVQLRSD
-70 PSKTHDIEFSA
+70 AANPVDYSAKPSQF
-81 MPRDFSADATSTS
+81 STS
-94 MRAVN
+94 DVGSALTLTN
-99 STDTE
+99 PHDTE
-104 GDLFSDPPTIAWEN
+104 GDIFAVPPLAWQAE
-118 RQPPAMGLVWADA
+118 RAPAVTLVWADA
-131 ATPDTPLSPQPV
+131 ATPDTPLDPQPV
-143 PNLTFCAQN
+143 SNISFCAQN
-152 LAGRQLVAWAQVED
+152 LAGRHLVVWSQLDTSTAI
-166 ETNVPALWLFT
+166 PPLWLLT
-177 RTGVPNYATIPL
+177 RTGVPYNTAVEVLDQKFAVDI
-189 LSPKVAL
+189 A
-196 NIKPA
+196 PA
-201 TDTPVTVS
+201 VGDPVTLAA
-209 GDHVDSAFEAS
+209 DHLDESLNAA
-220 KVKVGESIT
+220 KVKAGESIM
-229 LTISTKACDGT
+229 LTVTTKDCGGE
-240 PEGNAPFVIR
+240 PEGNVDFVITR
-250 RKDAENRQGVVNNAN
+250 GDAQNRQGVVNNAA
-265 PVRVGDTELT
+265 PVRVGNTELT
-275 TTQTEYRGVTDANG
+275 TTATEYHGTTNAEGV
-289 NATVVVTQKEGPGVK
+289 ATVVVTQANGPGVK
-304 TPLVVSSV
+304 TPLIAHPSSA
-312 NFPALTAETAVIF
+312 PALKASVDVIF
-325 TTITSPDSDK
+325 TTLTSPDSSS
-335 ASMYGHMIESATA
+335 ANMYGHMAETSTA
-348 TLNGITYT
+348 TVDGASYT
-356 FTRPKLAA
+356 FYRPKLAA
-364 EASGADKSV
+364 ETDSEDRTASIN
-373 VDTNETWA
+373 NETWA
-381 LFTWSGADNH
+381 QFNWGHADAH
-391 CDILPDAEQLVQM
+391 CDILPDARQLEGLKIA
-404 RHEHST
+404 RGDLATT
-410 LETWTGWPVAGDAE
+410 LGWPVGLTSGDEE
-424 YWSSTKNQL
+424 YWSSSQGSTATDHI
-433 SGYHAAVHMNSASVV
+433 SIDMRS
-448 RAADSDTLLVSCVD
+448 RALTQMPDATQSLVSCVD
-462 KAQPAAH
+462 KAPPAVTPKLVISADNFDS
-469 PQITLSPQG
+469 TVNAA
-478 PYKAQVGESID
+478 KVKVGEEIN
-489 LTMTVVDR
+489 MKITVTDSA
-497 DTQKPLP
+497 TNKPLP
-504 YRYMELF
+504 YRYFNVYLGDEQNRQNQKNAD
-511 IDPAKNRKGEHQ
+511 IDSGHQ
-523 DAWDNLRVTVDSEG
+523 WTDDPVIITNLEG
-537 MSASSPEHYTGVTD
+537 SDGHYHGVTD
-551 VNGQAHLTLKH
+551 ANGQFSLVLTQDK
-562 NSGLGV
+562 GAGV
-568 ETPIRIVMP
+568 LTPVRVVLF
-577 DDEGG
+577 DGTEATQ
-582 NVELSFS
+582 N
-589 VIFTVVTSPDVDGA
+589 VIFTVVTSPDVA
-603 NMWGHMRGVVDA
+603 QARMWGHMQGVVEA
-615 GNLYKRP
+615 GNIYKRP
-622 LLAVEASHKD
+622 LLADEAAQDTGSE
-632 GQFSENNEE
+632 FENNEY
-641 WATFNSVASATA
+641 WATFNSVTAATN
-653 QCGVGQVPDQSSLA
+653 QCGTGQVP
-667 HLYSEHA
+667 
-674 GGQMESEHGWPTEDY
+674 GQ
-689 FIAADSDASGT
+689 
-700 VHVNLENGDSG
+700 
-711 KFTDTPNYL
+711 
-720 TCSANEM
+720 
-727 VAVLDVY
+727 
-734 FNDDPVIKNADAKVG
+734 
-749 EQVKM
+749 
-754 NIHSRNALNGMAI
+754 
-767 GNTDFT
+767 
-773 ITMANGRRRDGLTT
+773 
-787 GFTDTSNGEMQFDDV
+787 
-802 GYVAGQ
+802 
-808 VYHGIT
+808 
-814 DANGDAT
+814 
-821 IILTQKKGVG
+821 
-831 LLTPLNI
+831 LL
-838 APVDSL
+838 
-844 ISTPVSR
+844 
-851 SVKFTVATSPDTPAA
+851 
-866 KMWGHMAD
+866 
-874 TITVGDWTFER
+874 
-885 PKLAGEVSN
+885 
-894 PLRTQDESNE
+894 
-904 TWARVAHSDAVGNP
+904 
-918 DAGGCAANR
+918 
-927 LPRIDQLEA
+927 
-936 LYNANSGG
+936 
-944 KIHSIQGWPT
+944 
-954 YLNYWSSTYQSA
+954 
-966 TTWKLIALTNGSEFA
+966 
-981 NSNVSIYASCL
+981 
-992 ASDNPVAASITIE
+992 
-1005 PVNPSQ
+1005 
-1011 WYDGS
+1011 
-1016 DVHAVKVKKGE
+1016 
-1027 TMQLKVTVKDVSGNP
+1027 
-1042 IPEAPFVLTRG
+1042 
-1053 DGYDRRGEK
+1053 
-1062 YTAQDGDDLQGIVT
+1062 
-1076 PVVIDGESLAWTT
+1076 
-1089 TKMGSQTGTDGTRI
+1089 
-1103 ISVTRPDTHG
+1103 
-1113 TRTAINA
+1113 
-1120 TLYENAA
+1120 
-1127 VSASIDT
+1127 
-1134 IFTVVTSP
+1134 
-1142 DVSVARMWGHMAPSL
+1142 
-1157 TAADGAVYQR
+1157 
-1167 PLLYAEL
+1167 
-1174 SSTDN
+1174 
-1179 TASKQETN
+1179 
-1187 ETWAVFHGP
+1187 
-1196 ASEGANPA
+1196 
-1204 RCAAGYYPAVEALD
+1204 LD

-1503 TVSGWPTEY
+1503 TVS
-1512 DYWSSTFASAA
+1512 
-1523 TWQAVS
+1523 
-1529 LAAGGYTASGDASDY
+1529 
-1544 VSCLVSK
+1544 
-1551 NPTAAS
+1551 
-1557 ITIEP
+1557 
-1562 VDAALW
+1562 
-1568 YNANSEHAV
+1568 
-1577 KVKKGDTL
+1577 
-1585 QLKVTVK
+1585 
-1592 DASGNP
+1592 
-1598 LPQAPFVL
+1598 
-1606 SRGDGYTR
+1606 
-1614 QGEKHIAGSG
+1614 
-1624 DGIVSAVVIDGD
+1624 
-1636 SLNDTATKIGG
+1636 
-1647 MTGENCSK
+1647 
-1655 IINVTRPDTHGTKVA
+1655 
-1670 ITAALYDNA
+1670 
-1679 SATASID
+1679 
-1686 TIFTVVTS
+1686 
-1694 PDSDKAKMWG
+1694 
-1704 HMPETTTAAN
+1704 
-1714 GEVFKRPLLSAE
+1714 
-1726 IASGVTH
+1726 
-1733 GDNTE
+1733 
-1738 NNEAWGIVDFEMA
+1738 
-1751 NDACGAGYVPTLADM
+1751 
-1766 QSLYDARPGGAMNTQ
+1766 
-1781 QGWPLDGKNYQ
+1781 
-1792 DSTADLSRSTQN
+1792 
-1804 RYVKSINLRDGG
+1804 
-1816 VGSLLWNEQ
+1816 
-1825 LYFVCLQN
+1825 
-1833 AHPAATQITLTSPV
+1833 
-1847 YNDSDGFAKAKVGE
+1847 
-1861 TIPVIITTRDAQG
+1861 
-1874 NPAADTPVIFTRGDS
+1874 
-1889 VGRANQEVNSS
+1889 
-1900 AAADIQINHSD
+1900 
-1911 GRSSGANYYTATGAD
+1911 
-1926 GTLTLNISQDSGAGF
+1926 
-1941 KTPLTAAIEHNGV
+1941 
-1954 TSAPL
+1954 
-1959 PVIFTV
+1959 
-1965 VTSPDTPKANYWG
+1965 
-1978 HMAETLT
+1978 
-1985 DSSGVAYRRPLL
+1985 
-1997 ASEFS
+1997 
-2002 ATPGKTLTIANGYY
+2002 
-2016 DKGETWGMITVDKAW
+2016 
-2031 NGTGGGC
+2031 
-2038 GRDTLP
+2038 
-2044 TVANLQTLYGTYPDN
+2044 
-2059 AMRSRNGW
+2059 GW

-2934 SLGWPTQ
+2934 SLGWSTQ

>member
-1 MDRNRQVNKVVHFL
+1 MKSKKCVGFL
-15 LTLLIMFAV
+15 PWLLLCALSLTPFF
-24 SIAPAQ
+24 AQ
-30 ALLKGGTWQELN
+30 AVRSSGAWQELTEQTAAIN
-42 SVTGAVNGTAPLA
+42 GTPPQADSVT
-55 DGAIIPLYQ
+55 IPVYQ
-64 GSTLLD
+64 GSVQLRSD
-70 PSKTHDIEFSA
+70 AANPVDYSAKPSQF
-81 MPRDFSADATSTS
+81 STS
-94 MRAVN
+94 DAGSALTLTN
-99 STDTE
+99 PHDTE
-104 GDLFSDPPTIAWEN
+104 GDIFAVPPLVWQAERAPTVT
-118 RQPPAMGLVWADA
+118 LVWADA
-131 ATPDTPLSPQPV
+131 ATPDTPLDPQPV
-143 PNLTFCAQN
+143 SNISFCAQN
-152 LAGRQLVAWAQVED
+152 LAGRHLVVWSQLDTSTAI
-166 ETNVPALWLFT
+166 PPLWLLT
-177 RTGVPNYATIPL
+177 RTGVPYNTAVEVLDQKFAVDI
-189 LSPKVAL
+189 A
-196 NIKPA
+196 PA
-201 TDTPVTVS
+201 VGDPVTLAA
-209 GDHVDSAFEAS
+209 DHLDESLNAA
-220 KVKVGESIT
+220 KVKAGESIM
-229 LTISTKACDGT
+229 LTVTTKDCGGE
-240 PEGNAPFVIR
+240 PEGNVDFVITR
-250 RKDAENRQGVVNNAN
+250 GDAQNRQGVVNNAA
-265 PVRVGDTELT
+265 PVRVGNTELT
-275 TTQTEYRGVTDANG
+275 TTATEYHGTTNAEGV
-289 NATVVVTQKEGPGVK
+289 ATVVVTQANGPGVK
-304 TPLVVSSV
+304 TPLMAHPSSA
-312 NFPALTAETAVIF
+312 PALKAGADVIF
-325 TTITSPDSDK
+325 TTLTSPDSSS
-335 ASMYGHMIESATA
+335 ANMYGHMAETSTA
-348 TLNGITYT
+348 TVDGASYT
-356 FTRPKLAA
+356 FDRPKLAA
-364 EASGADKSV
+364 ETDGEDRTASIN
-373 VDTNETWA
+373 NETWA
-381 LFTWSGADNH
+381 QFNWGHADAH
-391 CDILPDAEQLVQM
+391 CDILPDARQLEGLKIA
-404 RHEHST
+404 RGDLATT
-410 LETWTGWPVAGDAE
+410 LGWPVGLTSGDEE
-424 YWSSTKNQL
+424 YWSSSQGSTATDHISIDMRSRSLTQMPDATQ
-433 SGYHAAVHMNSASVV
+433 S
-448 RAADSDTLLVSCVD
+448 LVSCVD
-462 KAQPAAH
+462 KAPPAVTPKLVISADNFDS
-469 PQITLSPQG
+469 TVNAA
-478 PYKAQVGESID
+478 KVKVGEEIN
-489 LTMTVVDR
+489 MKITVTDSA
-497 DTQKPLP
+497 TNKPLP
-504 YRYMELF
+504 YRYFNVYLGDEQNRQNQ
-511 IDPAKNRKGEHQ
+511 KN
-523 DAWDNLRVTVDSEG
+523 
-537 MSASSPEHYTGVTD
+537 
-551 VNGQAHLTLKH
+551 
-562 NSGLGV
+562 
-568 ETPIRIVMP
+568 
-577 DDEGG
+577 
-582 NVELSFS
+582 
-589 VIFTVVTSPDVDGA
+589 
-603 NMWGHMRGVVDA
+603 
-615 GNLYKRP
+615 
-622 LLAVEASHKD
+622 
-632 GQFSENNEE
+632 
-641 WATFNSVASATA
+641 
-653 QCGVGQVPDQSSLA
+653 
-667 HLYSEHA
+667 
-674 GGQMESEHGWPTEDY
+674 
-689 FIAADSDASGT
+689 ADI
-700 VHVNLENGDSG
+700 DSG
-711 KFTDTPNYL
+711 HQWT
-720 TCSANEM
+720 
-727 VAVLDVY
+727 
-734 FNDDPVIKNADAKVG
+734 DDPVI
-749 EQVKM
+749 
-754 NIHSRNALNGMAI
+754 
-767 GNTDFT
+767 
-773 ITMANGRRRDGLTT
+773 ITNLAGSDGH
-787 GFTDTSNGEMQFDDV
+787 
-802 GYVAGQ
+802 
-808 VYHGIT
+808 YHGVT
-814 DANGDAT
+814 DANGQFSLV
-821 IILTQKKGVG
+821 LTQDKGAGV
-831 LLTPLNI
+831 LTP
-838 APVDSL
+838 V
-844 ISTPVSR
+844 
-851 SVKFTVATSPDTPAA
+851 
-866 KMWGHMAD
+866 
-874 TITVGDWTFER
+874 
-885 PKLAGEVSN
+885 
-894 PLRTQDESNE
+894 
-904 TWARVAHSDAVGNP
+904 RV
-918 DAGGCAANR
+918 
-927 LPRIDQLEA
+927 
-936 LYNANSGG
+936 
-944 KIHSIQGWPT
+944 
-954 YLNYWSSTYQSA
+954 
-966 TTWKLIALTNGSEFA
+966 
-981 NSNVSIYASCL
+981 
-992 ASDNPVAASITIE
+992 
-1005 PVNPSQ
+1005 
-1011 WYDGS
+1011 
-1016 DVHAVKVKKGE
+1016 
-1027 TMQLKVTVKDVSGNP
+1027 
-1042 IPEAPFVLTRG
+1042 VLF
-1053 DGYDRRGEK
+1053 
-1062 YTAQDGDDLQGIVT
+1062 
-1076 PVVIDGESLAWTT
+1076 
-1089 TKMGSQTGTDGTRI
+1089 DGT
-1103 ISVTRPDTHG
+1103 
-1113 TRTAINA
+1113 
-1120 TLYENAA
+1120 
-1127 VSASIDT
+1127 
-1134 IFTVVTSP
+1134 
-1142 DVSVARMWGHMAPSL
+1142 
-1157 TAADGAVYQR
+1157 
-1167 PLLYAEL
+1167 
-1174 SSTDN
+1174 
-1179 TASKQETN
+1179 
-1187 ETWAVFHGP
+1187 
-1196 ASEGANPA
+1196 
-1204 RCAAGYYPAVEALD
+1204 
-1218 TLYQAHSGNAMETT
+1218 
-1232 YGWPT
+1232 
-1237 QKHSYI
+1237 
-1243 AADTD
+1243 
-1248 GSTTA
+1248 
-1253 HVNLATGAD
+1253 
-1262 STFSGTEPNYLS
+1262 
-1274 CSGNELVTSLDV
+1274 
-1286 YFNGDESLRN
+1286 
-1296 AVAKVGEQITM
+1296 
-1307 NVHSV
+1307 
-1312 NALNGLSVPNASFT
+1312 
-1326 VTMSHGKNRDNATT
+1326 
-1340 GFTDPSDG
+1340 
-1348 TLVMGGTPFGSS
+1348 
-1360 QASMTYQ
+1360 
-1367 GMTDAEGNATLVIE
+1367 
-1381 QPQGVGLLTPL
+1381 
-1392 SVLPVNSLITTPVN
+1392 
-1406 RSVKFTVATSPDTP
+1406 
-1420 EAQMWG
+1420 
-1426 HMADTL
+1426 
-1432 TVGDMKFQRP
+1432 
-1442 KLAAEATAA
+1442 EAT
-1451 TRTQEQDNETWARVS
+1451 Q
-1466 HADALNNPN
+1466 
-1475 AGGCEAGHLPRADQL
+1475 
-1490 AALYASSDGNKIH
+1490 
-1503 TVSGWPTEY
+1503 
-1512 DYWSSTFASAA
+1512 
-1523 TWQAVS
+1523 
-1529 LAAGGYTASGDASDY
+1529 
-1544 VSCLVSK
+1544 
-1551 NPTAAS
+1551 
-1557 ITIEP
+1557 
-1562 VDAALW
+1562 
-1568 YNANSEHAV
+1568 
-1577 KVKKGDTL
+1577 
-1585 QLKVTVK
+1585 
-1592 DASGNP
+1592 
-1598 LPQAPFVL
+1598 
-1606 SRGDGYTR
+1606 
-1614 QGEKHIAGSG
+1614 
-1624 DGIVSAVVIDGD
+1624 
-1636 SLNDTATKIGG
+1636 
-1647 MTGENCSK
+1647 
-1655 IINVTRPDTHGTKVA
+1655 NV
-1670 ITAALYDNA
+1670 
-1679 SATASID
+1679 
-1686 TIFTVVTS
+1686 IFTVVTS

-1847 YNDSDGFAKAKVGE
+1847 YNDRDGFAKAKVGE

-1985 DSSGVAYRRPLL
+1985 DSSCVAYRRPLL

-2129 AAASLTLTLAG
+2129 AAASLTLTLTLAG

-2194 ITDDITLRNVMPSG
+2194 VTDDITLRNVMPSG

-2709 STAMDSAKNAAVVAK
+2709 STAMDSAKNAAVVVK

-2934 SLGWPTQ
+2934 SLGWPTL

-2949 TSSGGMYCGVDEN
+2949 TSSSGMYCGVDEN

-2969 IKPAGS
+2969 IKPAGT

>member
-1 MDRNRQVNKVVHFL
+1 M
-15 LTLLIMFAV
+15 T
-24 SIAPAQ
+24 
-30 ALLKGGTWQELN
+30 
-42 SVTGAVNGTAPLA
+42 
-55 DGAIIPLYQ
+55 IPVYQ
-64 GSTLLD
+64 GSVQLRSD
-70 PSKTHDIEFSA
+70 AANSVDYSAKPSQFSTSDAGSA
-81 MPRDFSADATSTS
+81 MTLTNPH
-94 MRAVN
+94 
-99 STDTE
+99 DTE
-104 GDLFSDPPTIAWEN
+104 GDIFADPPLAWQAE
-118 RQPPAMGLVWADA
+118 RAPTVTLVWADA
-131 ATPDTPLSPQPV
+131 ATPDTPLSPQPSA
-143 PNLTFCAQN
+143 NLTFCEQN
-152 LAGRQLVAWAQVED
+152 MAGRHLVVWPQLDTSTA
-166 ETNVPALWLFT
+166 VPPLWLLT
-177 RTGVPNYATIPL
+177 RTGVPYDSAVEI
-189 LSPKVAL
+189 L
-196 NIKPA
+196 NQKIAVDIAPA
-201 TDTPVTVS
+201 VGDPVTLAA
-209 GDHVDSAFEAS
+209 DHLDESLNAA
-220 KVKVGESIT
+220 KVKAGESIT
-229 LTISTKACDGT
+229 LTVNTKGCNGEPA
-240 PEGNAPFVIR
+240 GNIAFVITR
-250 RKDAENRQGVVNNAN
+250 GDALNRQGVVNNTA
-265 PVRVGDTELT
+265 PVRVGNTELT
-275 TTQTEYRGVTDANG
+275 TTATEYHGTTNAEGV
-289 NATVVVTQKEGPGVK
+289 ATVTVTQANGPGVK
-304 TPLVVSSV
+304 NPLVAHPSGA
-312 NFPALTAETAVIF
+312 PALKADVDVIF
-325 TTITSPDSDK
+325 TTLTSPDSGS
-335 ASMYGHMIESATA
+335 ANMYGHMADNSTA
-348 TLNGITYT
+348 TVDGESYT
-356 FTRPKLAA
+356 FSRPKLAA
-364 EASGADKSV
+364 ETDGEDRAVSINNESWAQFNWANADK
-373 VDTNETWA
+373 
-381 LFTWSGADNH
+381 H
-391 CDILPDAEQLVQM
+391 CDILPDARQLEGLKIE
-404 RHEHST
+404 RGDLST
-410 LETWTGWPVAGDAE
+410 TLGWPVGLTSGDEE
-424 YWSSTKNQL
+424 YWSSSQGSIATDHISIDMRSRSLTQMPDATQ
-433 SGYHAAVHMNSASVV
+433 S
-448 RAADSDTLLVSCVD
+448 LVSCVD
-462 KAQPAAH
+462 KASPAVTPKLVISADSFDS
-469 PQITLSPQG
+469 TVNAA
-478 PYKAQVGESID
+478 KVEVGDEINMKISVTD
-489 LTMTVVDR
+489 SATN
-497 DTQKPLP
+497 KPLP
-504 YRYMELF
+504 YRYFNVYLGDEQNRQNQKNAD
-511 IDPAKNRKGEHQ
+511 IDAAHQ
-523 DAWDNLRVTVDSEG
+523 WSDEPVVITNLEG
-537 MSASSPEHYTGVTD
+537 SDGHYHGVTD
-551 VNGQAHLTLKH
+551 ANGQFSLALTQDR
-562 NSGLGV
+562 GAGV
-568 ETPIRIVMP
+568 LTPVRVVLF
-577 DDEGG
+577 DGTEATQ
-582 NVELSFS
+582 N
-589 VIFTVVTSPDVDGA
+589 VIFTVVTSPDVA
-603 NMWGHMRGVVDA
+603 QARMWGHMQGVVEA
-615 GNLYKRP
+615 GNIYKRP
-622 LLAVEASHKD
+622 LLADEAAQDTGSE
-632 GQFSENNEE
+632 FENNEY
-641 WATFNSVASATA
+641 WATFNSVTAATN
-653 QCGVGQVPDQSSLA
+653 QCGAGQVP
-667 HLYSEHA
+667 
-674 GGQMESEHGWPTEDY
+674 GQ
-689 FIAADSDASGT
+689 
-700 VHVNLENGDSG
+700 
-711 KFTDTPNYL
+711 
-720 TCSANEM
+720 
-727 VAVLDVY
+727 
-734 FNDDPVIKNADAKVG
+734 
-749 EQVKM
+749 
-754 NIHSRNALNGMAI
+754 
-767 GNTDFT
+767 
-773 ITMANGRRRDGLTT
+773 
-787 GFTDTSNGEMQFDDV
+787 
-802 GYVAGQ
+802 
-808 VYHGIT
+808 
-814 DANGDAT
+814 
-821 IILTQKKGVG
+821 
-831 LLTPLNI
+831 LL
-838 APVDSL
+838 
-844 ISTPVSR
+844 
-851 SVKFTVATSPDTPAA
+851 
-866 KMWGHMAD
+866 
-874 TITVGDWTFER
+874 
-885 PKLAGEVSN
+885 
-894 PLRTQDESNE
+894 
-904 TWARVAHSDAVGNP
+904 
-918 DAGGCAANR
+918 
-927 LPRIDQLEA
+927 
-936 LYNANSGG
+936 
-944 KIHSIQGWPT
+944 
-954 YLNYWSSTYQSA
+954 
-966 TTWKLIALTNGSEFA
+966 
-981 NSNVSIYASCL
+981 
-992 ASDNPVAASITIE
+992 
-1005 PVNPSQ
+1005 
-1011 WYDGS
+1011 
-1016 DVHAVKVKKGE
+1016 
-1027 TMQLKVTVKDVSGNP
+1027 
-1042 IPEAPFVLTRG
+1042 
-1053 DGYDRRGEK
+1053 
-1062 YTAQDGDDLQGIVT
+1062 
-1076 PVVIDGESLAWTT
+1076 
-1089 TKMGSQTGTDGTRI
+1089 
-1103 ISVTRPDTHG
+1103 
-1113 TRTAINA
+1113 
-1120 TLYENAA
+1120 
-1127 VSASIDT
+1127 
-1134 IFTVVTSP
+1134 
-1142 DVSVARMWGHMAPSL
+1142 
-1157 TAADGAVYQR
+1157 
-1167 PLLYAEL
+1167 
-1174 SSTDN
+1174 
-1179 TASKQETN
+1179 
-1187 ETWAVFHGP
+1187 
-1196 ASEGANPA
+1196 
-1204 RCAAGYYPAVEALD
+1204 LD
-1218 TLYQAHSGNAMETT
+1218 TLYAAHSGNAMETT

-1262 STFSGTEPNYLS
+1262 SMFSGAEPNYLS
-1274 CSGNELVTSLDV
+1274 CSGNELVTILNV
-1286 YFNGDESLRN
+1286 YFDGNESLRN
-1296 AVAKVGEQITM
+1296 AVAKVGEQVTM

-1312 NALNGLSVPNASFT
+1312 NALNGLTVPNAAFT

-1348 TLVMGGTPFGSS
+1348 TLVMGGTSFGSS

-1367 GMTDAEGNATLVIE
+1367 GITDAEGNATLVIE

-1392 SVLPVNSLITTPVN
+1392 TVLPLHSLITTPVN
-1406 RSVKFTVATSPDTP
+1406 RSVKFTVPTSPDTP
-1420 EAQMWG
+1420 KAHMWG

-1432 TVGDMKFQRP
+1432 TVDNMEFQRP
-1442 KLAAEATAA
+1442 MLAAEATAA
-1451 TRTQEQDNETWARVS
+1451 TRTEDQNNETWARVT
-1466 HADALNNPN
+1466 HADALNNPD
-1475 AGGCEAGHLPRADQL
+1475 AGGCEVNHLPQDHQL
-1490 AALYASSDGNKIH
+1490 SSLYTANDGNKIH
-1503 TVSGWPTEY
+1503 TVSGWPTSY
-1512 DYWSSTFASAA
+1512 NYWSSTFASASS
-1523 TWQAVS
+1523 WQTVS
-1529 LAAGGYTASGDASDY
+1529 LASGDKTASGDASDF
-1544 VSCLVSK
+1544 VSCLVGV
-1551 NPTAAS
+1551 NPTASS

-1562 VDAALW
+1562 VDTSLW
-1568 YNANSEHAV
+1568 YDVGGEHAV

-1585 QLKVTVK
+1585 QLKVTAK

-1598 LPQAPFVL
+1598 VPDAPFVL

-1624 DGIVSAVVIDGD
+1624 DGIVSAVVIDGE
-1636 SLNDTATKIGG
+1636 SLNDTATKIGEL
-1647 MTGENCSK
+1647 TGEDGSK

-1686 TIFTVVTS
+1686 TVFTVVTS

-1704 HMPETTTAAN
+1704 HMPETVAAAN

-1726 IASGVTH
+1726 IASGITH
-1733 GDNTE
+1733 GSNTE
-1738 NNEAWGIVDFEMA
+1738 NNETWGSVNFEVA
-1751 NDACGAGYVPTLADM
+1751 KDACGAGFVPSLADL
-1766 QSLYDARPGGAMNTQ
+1766 QSLYDAWPGGAMNTQ

-1792 DSTADLSRSTQN
+1792 DSTADLSRSTEN
-1804 RYVKSINLRDGG
+1804 RYVKAINLRDGG
-1816 VGSLLWNEQ
+1816 IGSLLWDEK

-1833 AHPAATQITLTSPV
+1833 AHPVATQITLTSPQ

-1861 TIPVIITTRDAQG
+1861 TIPVTITTLDAQG
-1874 NPAADTPVIFTRGDS
+1874 NPVADTPVIFTRGDS
-1889 VGRANQEVNSS
+1889 IGRVNQEVNGSQ
-1900 AAADIQINHSD
+1900 AAAIQINHSD
-1911 GRSSGANYYTATGAD
+1911 ARNSGVEYYTATGAD
-1926 GTLTLNISQDSGAGF
+1926 GTLKLDISQDGGAGF
-1941 KTPLTAAIEHNGV
+1941 KTPLMASIEHSNA
-1954 TSAPL
+1954 TTTAPL

-1965 VTSPDTPKANYWG
+1965 VTSPDTPKASYWG

-1985 DSSGVAYRRPLL
+1985 DSSGVAYKRPLL

-2031 NGTGGGC
+2031 NGVSGGC
-2038 GRDTLP
+2038 GRDYLP
-2044 TVANLQTLYGTYPDN
+2044 SVSNLQTLYNTWPDN

-2089 SDGTKSLYAAVNLFN
+2089 SDGAQSLYAAVNLFN

-2110 TTTSTS
+2110 TTTSTTA
-2116 MYYMQTCLASPRS
+2116 YYMQTCLVSARR

-2140 QDETTGSAKAKKGEQ
+2140 QDEATGIAKAKKGEQ
-2155 MAATIDVKDAAG
+2155 IAATVTVKDAAG

-2173 MVKISRGSS
+2173 MVKISRGTS
-2182 YNRANSATSSSS
+2182 YNRANSAASASGA
-2194 ITDDITLRNVMPSG
+2194 TDDITLRNVMPSG
-2208 LATYLLDTSAK
+2208 LATSLLDTSAK
-2219 YLYAQ
+2219 YLYVE
-2224 TDAQGQVTFTLAQ
+2224 TDELGQVTFTLAQ
-2237 DSTAG
+2237 DSTTG

-2309 SGYTENNETWY
+2309 SGYTENNESWY

-2420 IELTSSDMD
+2420 IELTSSAMD

-2545 VSDMDVIFTVITSPD
+2545 ISDMDVIFTVITSPD
-2560 SDKAK
+2560 SEKAK

-2616 GATGCDAEYQPLSGD
+2616 GATGCDVEYQPLSGD
-2631 LQTLYSDNPN
+2631 LQTLYGDNPD

-2673 NLNSGG
+2673 NLNSGD

-2709 STAMDSAKNAAVVAK
+2709 STAMDGAKNAAVVEK
-2724 GSAMPLTVTVKDSSG
+2724 GGAMPLTVTVKDSSG

-2754 KNRAGMVI
+2754 KNRAGTVV

-2772 ADDLMLKELTP
+2772 ADDLMLKALTP

-2818 LKTPLTVKVTDNTTL
+2818 LKTPLTVKLTDNTTL

-2844 TSPDTDKALFWGNMS
+2844 TSPDTDKALFWGNMA

-2867 TLHRPWLQAEMLSGV
+2867 TLHRPWLQAELLSGV

-2888 GVHANNEYWAM
+2888 GVHTNNEYWAM

-2962 TKSQNCA
+2962 TRNQNCA
-2969 IKPAGS
+2969 IKPASS
-2975 AGYATCVE
+2975 AGYATCVD

>member
-1 MDRNRQVNKVVHFL
+1 MKSKKCVGFL
-15 LTLLIMFAV
+15 PWLLLCALSLTPFF
-24 SIAPAQ
+24 AQ
-30 ALLKGGTWQELN
+30 AVRSSGAWQELTEQTAAIN
-42 SVTGAVNGTAPLA
+42 GTPPQADSVT
-55 DGAIIPLYQ
+55 IPVYQ
-64 GSTLLD
+64 GSVQLRSD
-70 PSKTHDIEFSA
+70 AANPVDYSAKPSQF
-81 MPRDFSADATSTS
+81 STS
-94 MRAVN
+94 DAGSALTLTN
-99 STDTE
+99 PHDTE
-104 GDLFSDPPTIAWEN
+104 GDIFAVPPLVWQAERAPTVT
-118 RQPPAMGLVWADA
+118 LVWADA
-131 ATPDTPLSPQPV
+131 ATPDTPLDPQPV
-143 PNLTFCAQN
+143 SNISFCAQN
-152 LAGRQLVAWAQVED
+152 LAGRHLVVWSQLDTSTAI
-166 ETNVPALWLFT
+166 PPLWLLT
-177 RTGVPNYATIPL
+177 RTGVPYNTAVEVLDQKFAVDI
-189 LSPKVAL
+189 A
-196 NIKPA
+196 PA
-201 TDTPVTVS
+201 VGDPVTLAA
-209 GDHVDSAFEAS
+209 DHLDESLNAA
-220 KVKVGESIT
+220 KVKAGESIM
-229 LTISTKACDGT
+229 LTVTTKDCGGE
-240 PEGNAPFVIR
+240 PEGNVDFVITR
-250 RKDAENRQGVVNNAN
+250 GDAQNRQGVVNNAA
-265 PVRVGDTELT
+265 PVRVGNTELT
-275 TTQTEYRGVTDANG
+275 TTATEYHGTTNAEGV
-289 NATVVVTQKEGPGVK
+289 ATVVVTQANGPGVK
-304 TPLVVSSV
+304 TPLIAHPSSA
-312 NFPALTAETAVIF
+312 PALKASVDVIF
-325 TTITSPDSDK
+325 TTLTSPDSSS
-335 ASMYGHMIESATA
+335 ANMYGHMAETSTA
-348 TLNGITYT
+348 TVDGASYT
-356 FTRPKLAA
+356 FYRPKLAA
-364 EASGADKSV
+364 ETDGEDRTASIN
-373 VDTNETWA
+373 NETWA
-381 LFTWSGADNH
+381 QFNWGHADAH
-391 CDILPDAEQLVQM
+391 CDILPDARQLEGLKIA
-404 RHEHST
+404 RGDLATT
-410 LETWTGWPVAGDAE
+410 LGWPVGLTSGDEE
-424 YWSSTKNQL
+424 YWSSSQGSTATDHI
-433 SGYHAAVHMNSASVV
+433 SIDMRS
-448 RAADSDTLLVSCVD
+448 RALTQMPDATQSLVSCVD
-462 KAQPAAH
+462 KAPPAVTPKLVISADNFDS
-469 PQITLSPQG
+469 TVNAA
-478 PYKAQVGESID
+478 KVKVGEEIN
-489 LTMTVVDR
+489 MKITVTDSA
-497 DTQKPLP
+497 TNKPLP
-504 YRYMELF
+504 YRYFNVYLGDEQNRQNQKNAD
-511 IDPAKNRKGEHQ
+511 IDSGHQ
-523 DAWDNLRVTVDSEG
+523 WTDDPVIITNLAGSDG
-537 MSASSPEHYTGVTD
+537 HYHGVTD
-551 VNGQAHLTLKH
+551 ANGQFSLVLTQDK
-562 NSGLGV
+562 GAGV
-568 ETPIRIVMP
+568 LTPVRVVLF
-577 DDEGG
+577 DGTEATQ
-582 NVELSFS
+582 N
-589 VIFTVVTSPDVDGA
+589 VIFTVVTSPDVA
-603 NMWGHMRGVVDA
+603 QARMWGHMQGVVEA
-615 GNLYKRP
+615 GNIYKRP
-622 LLAVEASHKD
+622 LLAEEAAQDTGSE
-632 GQFSENNEE
+632 FENNEY
-641 WATFNSVASATA
+641 WATFNSVTAATN
-653 QCGVGQVPDQSSLA
+653 QCGTGQVP
-667 HLYSEHA
+667 
-674 GGQMESEHGWPTEDY
+674 GQ
-689 FIAADSDASGT
+689 
-700 VHVNLENGDSG
+700 
-711 KFTDTPNYL
+711 
-720 TCSANEM
+720 
-727 VAVLDVY
+727 
-734 FNDDPVIKNADAKVG
+734 
-749 EQVKM
+749 
-754 NIHSRNALNGMAI
+754 
-767 GNTDFT
+767 
-773 ITMANGRRRDGLTT
+773 
-787 GFTDTSNGEMQFDDV
+787 
-802 GYVAGQ
+802 
-808 VYHGIT
+808 
-814 DANGDAT
+814 
-821 IILTQKKGVG
+821 
-831 LLTPLNI
+831 LL
-838 APVDSL
+838 
-844 ISTPVSR
+844 
-851 SVKFTVATSPDTPAA
+851 
-866 KMWGHMAD
+866 
-874 TITVGDWTFER
+874 
-885 PKLAGEVSN
+885 
-894 PLRTQDESNE
+894 
-904 TWARVAHSDAVGNP
+904 
-918 DAGGCAANR
+918 
-927 LPRIDQLEA
+927 
-936 LYNANSGG
+936 
-944 KIHSIQGWPT
+944 
-954 YLNYWSSTYQSA
+954 
-966 TTWKLIALTNGSEFA
+966 
-981 NSNVSIYASCL
+981 
-992 ASDNPVAASITIE
+992 
-1005 PVNPSQ
+1005 
-1011 WYDGS
+1011 
-1016 DVHAVKVKKGE
+1016 
-1027 TMQLKVTVKDVSGNP
+1027 
-1042 IPEAPFVLTRG
+1042 
-1053 DGYDRRGEK
+1053 
-1062 YTAQDGDDLQGIVT
+1062 
-1076 PVVIDGESLAWTT
+1076 
-1089 TKMGSQTGTDGTRI
+1089 
-1103 ISVTRPDTHG
+1103 
-1113 TRTAINA
+1113 
-1120 TLYENAA
+1120 
-1127 VSASIDT
+1127 
-1134 IFTVVTSP
+1134 
-1142 DVSVARMWGHMAPSL
+1142 
-1157 TAADGAVYQR
+1157 
-1167 PLLYAEL
+1167 
-1174 SSTDN
+1174 
-1179 TASKQETN
+1179 
-1187 ETWAVFHGP
+1187 
-1196 ASEGANPA
+1196 
-1204 RCAAGYYPAVEALD
+1204 LD

-1262 STFSGTEPNYLS
+1262 SMFSGAEPNYLS

-1406 RSVKFTVATSPDTP
+1406 RSVKFTVPTSPDTP

-1432 TVGDMKFQRP
+1432 TVSDMEFQRP

-1466 HADALNNPN
+1466 HADALNNLN

-1503 TVSGWPTEY
+1503 TVSGWPTTY

-1592 DASGNP
+1592 DAS
-1598 LPQAPFVL
+1598 
-1606 SRGDGYTR
+1606 
-1614 QGEKHIAGSG
+1614 
-1624 DGIVSAVVIDGD
+1624 
-1636 SLNDTATKIGG
+1636 
-1647 MTGENCSK
+1647 
-1655 IINVTRPDTHGTKVA
+1655 
-1670 ITAALYDNA
+1670 
-1679 SATASID
+1679 
-1686 TIFTVVTS
+1686 
-1694 PDSDKAKMWG
+1694 
-1704 HMPETTTAAN
+1704 
-1714 GEVFKRPLLSAE
+1714 
-1726 IASGVTH
+1726 
-1733 GDNTE
+1733 
-1738 NNEAWGIVDFEMA
+1738 
-1751 NDACGAGYVPTLADM
+1751 
-1766 QSLYDARPGGAMNTQ
+1766 
-1781 QGWPLDGKNYQ
+1781 
-1792 DSTADLSRSTQN
+1792 
-1804 RYVKSINLRDGG
+1804 
-1816 VGSLLWNEQ
+1816 
-1825 LYFVCLQN
+1825 
-1833 AHPAATQITLTSPV
+1833 
-1847 YNDSDGFAKAKVGE
+1847 
-1861 TIPVIITTRDAQG
+1861 G

-2038 GRDTLP
+2038 GRNALP

-2089 SDGTKSLYAAVNLFN
+2089 SDGTQSLYAAVNLFN

-2194 ITDDITLRNVMPSG
+2194 VTDDITLRNVMPSG

-2384 SDSQFQYVRLS
+2384 SGSQFQYVRLS

-2463 LGRTLSIDRAGVV
+2463 LGRTLSIDRAGVA

-2631 LQTLYSDNPN
+2631 LQTLYGDNPN

-2649 WPVAGNKSWWA
+2649 WPVAGNKSWWV

-2899 AHTVDNTKW
+2899 AHMVDNTKW

-2934 SLGWPTQ
+2934 SLGWPTL

-2969 IKPAGS
+2969 IKPAGT

>member
-1 MDRNRQVNKVVHFL
+1 MNKVVHFL
-15 LTLLIMFAV
+15 LTLLIMFAA

-70 PSKTHDIEFSA
+70 PSKNHDIEFSA

-364 EASGADKSV
+364 EASGTDKSV

-381 LFTWSGADNH
+381 LFDWNGADNH
-391 CDILPDAEQLVQM
+391 CNILPDAEQLVQM

-410 LETWTGWPVAGDAE
+410 LATYTGWPATDDAE
-424 YWSSTKNQL
+424 YWSSTKDQM

-511 IDPAKNRKGEHQ
+511 IDSAKNRKGEHQ

-874 TITVGDWTFER
+874 TITV
-885 PKLAGEVSN
+885 
-894 PLRTQDESNE
+894 
-904 TWARVAHSDAVGNP
+904 
-918 DAGGCAANR
+918 
-927 LPRIDQLEA
+927 
-936 LYNANSGG
+936 
-944 KIHSIQGWPT
+944 
-954 YLNYWSSTYQSA
+954 
-966 TTWKLIALTNGSEFA
+966 
-981 NSNVSIYASCL
+981 
-992 ASDNPVAASITIE
+992 
-1005 PVNPSQ
+1005 
-1011 WYDGS
+1011 
-1016 DVHAVKVKKGE
+1016 
-1027 TMQLKVTVKDVSGNP
+1027 
-1042 IPEAPFVLTRG
+1042 
-1053 DGYDRRGEK
+1053 
-1062 YTAQDGDDLQGIVT
+1062 
-1076 PVVIDGESLAWTT
+1076 
-1089 TKMGSQTGTDGTRI
+1089 
-1103 ISVTRPDTHG
+1103 
-1113 TRTAINA
+1113 
-1120 TLYENAA
+1120 
-1127 VSASIDT
+1127 
-1134 IFTVVTSP
+1134 
-1142 DVSVARMWGHMAPSL
+1142 
-1157 TAADGAVYQR
+1157 
-1167 PLLYAEL
+1167 
-1174 SSTDN
+1174 
-1179 TASKQETN
+1179 
-1187 ETWAVFHGP
+1187 
-1196 ASEGANPA
+1196 
-1204 RCAAGYYPAVEALD
+1204 
-1218 TLYQAHSGNAMETT
+1218 
-1232 YGWPT
+1232 
-1237 QKHSYI
+1237 
-1243 AADTD
+1243 
-1248 GSTTA
+1248 
-1253 HVNLATGAD
+1253 
-1262 STFSGTEPNYLS
+1262 
-1274 CSGNELVTSLDV
+1274 
-1286 YFNGDESLRN
+1286 
-1296 AVAKVGEQITM
+1296 
-1307 NVHSV
+1307 
-1312 NALNGLSVPNASFT
+1312 
-1326 VTMSHGKNRDNATT
+1326 
-1340 GFTDPSDG
+1340 
-1348 TLVMGGTPFGSS
+1348 
-1360 QASMTYQ
+1360 
-1367 GMTDAEGNATLVIE
+1367 
-1381 QPQGVGLLTPL
+1381 
-1392 SVLPVNSLITTPVN
+1392 
-1406 RSVKFTVATSPDTP
+1406 
-1420 EAQMWG
+1420 
-1426 HMADTL
+1426 
-1432 TVGDMKFQRP
+1432 
-1442 KLAAEATAA
+1442 
-1451 TRTQEQDNETWARVS
+1451 
-1466 HADALNNPN
+1466 
-1475 AGGCEAGHLPRADQL
+1475 
-1490 AALYASSDGNKIH
+1490 
-1503 TVSGWPTEY
+1503 
-1512 DYWSSTFASAA
+1512 
-1523 TWQAVS
+1523 
-1529 LAAGGYTASGDASDY
+1529 
-1544 VSCLVSK
+1544 
-1551 NPTAAS
+1551 
-1557 ITIEP
+1557 
-1562 VDAALW
+1562 
-1568 YNANSEHAV
+1568 
-1577 KVKKGDTL
+1577 
-1585 QLKVTVK
+1585 
-1592 DASGNP
+1592 
-1598 LPQAPFVL
+1598 
-1606 SRGDGYTR
+1606 
-1614 QGEKHIAGSG
+1614 
-1624 DGIVSAVVIDGD
+1624 
-1636 SLNDTATKIGG
+1636 
-1647 MTGENCSK
+1647 
-1655 IINVTRPDTHGTKVA
+1655 
-1670 ITAALYDNA
+1670 
-1679 SATASID
+1679 
-1686 TIFTVVTS
+1686 
-1694 PDSDKAKMWG
+1694 
-1704 HMPETTTAAN
+1704 
-1714 GEVFKRPLLSAE
+1714 
-1726 IASGVTH
+1726 
-1733 GDNTE
+1733 
-1738 NNEAWGIVDFEMA
+1738 
-1751 NDACGAGYVPTLADM
+1751 
-1766 QSLYDARPGGAMNTQ
+1766 
-1781 QGWPLDGKNYQ
+1781 
-1792 DSTADLSRSTQN
+1792 
-1804 RYVKSINLRDGG
+1804 
-1816 VGSLLWNEQ
+1816 
-1825 LYFVCLQN
+1825 
-1833 AHPAATQITLTSPV
+1833 
-1847 YNDSDGFAKAKVGE
+1847 
-1861 TIPVIITTRDAQG
+1861 
-1874 NPAADTPVIFTRGDS
+1874 
-1889 VGRANQEVNSS
+1889 
-1900 AAADIQINHSD
+1900 
-1911 GRSSGANYYTATGAD
+1911 
-1926 GTLTLNISQDSGAGF
+1926 
-1941 KTPLTAAIEHNGV
+1941 
-1954 TSAPL
+1954 
-1959 PVIFTV
+1959 
-1965 VTSPDTPKANYWG
+1965 
-1978 HMAETLT
+1978 
-1985 DSSGVAYRRPLL
+1985 
-1997 ASEFS
+1997 
-2002 ATPGKTLTIANGYY
+2002 
-2016 DKGETWGMITVDKAW
+2016 
-2031 NGTGGGC
+2031 
-2038 GRDTLP
+2038 
-2044 TVANLQTLYGTYPDN
+2044 ANLQTLYGTYPDN

-2194 ITDDITLRNVMPSG
+2194 VTDDITLRNVMPSG

-2242 LKTTISAATMDGSN
+2242 LKTTISVATMDGSN

-2922 NNDLLTLYHSIS
+2922 NKDLLTLYHSIS
-2934 SLGWPTQ
+2934 SLGWPTL

-2969 IKPAGS
+2969 IKPAGT

>member
-1 MDRNRQVNKVVHFL
+1 MKSKKCVGFL
-15 LTLLIMFAV
+15 PWLLLCALSLTPFF
-24 SIAPAQ
+24 AQ
-30 ALLKGGTWQELN
+30 AVRSSGAWQELTEQTAAIN
-42 SVTGAVNGTAPLA
+42 GTPPQADSVT
-55 DGAIIPLYQ
+55 IPVYQ
-64 GSTLLD
+64 GSVQLRSD
-70 PSKTHDIEFSA
+70 AANPVDYSAKPSQF
-81 MPRDFSADATSTS
+81 STS
-94 MRAVN
+94 DAGSALTLTN
-99 STDTE
+99 PHDTE
-104 GDLFSDPPTIAWEN
+104 GDIFAVPPLVWQAERAPTVT
-118 RQPPAMGLVWADA
+118 LVWADA
-131 ATPDTPLSPQPV
+131 ATPDTPLDPQPV
-143 PNLTFCAQN
+143 SNISFCAQN
-152 LAGRQLVAWAQVED
+152 LAGRHLVVWSQLDTSTAI
-166 ETNVPALWLFT
+166 PPLWLLT
-177 RTGVPNYATIPL
+177 RTGVPYNTAVEVLDQKFAVDI
-189 LSPKVAL
+189 A
-196 NIKPA
+196 PA
-201 TDTPVTVS
+201 VGDPVTLAA
-209 GDHVDSAFEAS
+209 DHLDESLNAA
-220 KVKVGESIT
+220 KVKAGESIT
-229 LTISTKACDGT
+229 LTVTTKDCGGE
-240 PEGNAPFVIR
+240 PEGNVDFVITR
-250 RKDAENRQGVVNNAN
+250 GDAQNRQGVVNNAA
-265 PVRVGDTELT
+265 PVRVGNTELT
-275 TTQTEYRGVTDANG
+275 TTATEYHGTTNAEGV
-289 NATVVVTQKEGPGVK
+289 ATVVVTQANGPGVK
-304 TPLVVSSV
+304 TPLIAHPSSA
-312 NFPALTAETAVIF
+312 PALKASVDVIF
-325 TTITSPDSDK
+325 TTLTSPDSSS
-335 ASMYGHMIESATA
+335 ANMYGHMAETSTA
-348 TLNGITYT
+348 TVDGASYT
-356 FTRPKLAA
+356 FYRPKLAA
-364 EASGADKSV
+364 ETDGEDRTASIN
-373 VDTNETWA
+373 NETWA
-381 LFTWSGADNH
+381 QFNWGHADAH
-391 CDILPDAEQLVQM
+391 CDILPDARQLEGLKIA
-404 RHEHST
+404 RGDLATT
-410 LETWTGWPVAGDAE
+410 LGWPVGLTSGDEE
-424 YWSSTKNQL
+424 YWSSSQGSTATDHI
-433 SGYHAAVHMNSASVV
+433 SIDMRS
-448 RAADSDTLLVSCVD
+448 RALTQMPDATQSLVSCVD
-462 KAQPAAH
+462 KAPPAVTPKLVISADNFDS
-469 PQITLSPQG
+469 TVNAA
-478 PYKAQVGESID
+478 KVKVGEEIN
-489 LTMTVVDR
+489 MKITVTDSA
-497 DTQKPLP
+497 TNKPLP
-504 YRYMELF
+504 YRYFNVYLGDEQNRQNQKNAD
-511 IDPAKNRKGEHQ
+511 IDSGHQ
-523 DAWDNLRVTVDSEG
+523 WTDDLVIITNLAGSDG
-537 MSASSPEHYTGVTD
+537 HYHGVTD
-551 VNGQAHLTLKH
+551 ANGQFSLVLTQDK
-562 NSGLGV
+562 GAGV
-568 ETPIRIVMP
+568 LTPVRVVLF
-577 DDEGG
+577 DGTEATQ
-582 NVELSFS
+582 N
-589 VIFTVVTSPDVDGA
+589 VIFTVVTSPDVA
-603 NMWGHMRGVVDA
+603 QARMWGHMQGVVEA
-615 GNLYKRP
+615 GNIYKRP
-622 LLAVEASHKD
+622 LLAEEAAQDTGSE
-632 GQFSENNEE
+632 FENNEY
-641 WATFNSVASATA
+641 WATFNSVTAATN
-653 QCGVGQVPDQSSLA
+653 QCGTGQVP
-667 HLYSEHA
+667 
-674 GGQMESEHGWPTEDY
+674 GQ
-689 FIAADSDASGT
+689 
-700 VHVNLENGDSG
+700 
-711 KFTDTPNYL
+711 
-720 TCSANEM
+720 
-727 VAVLDVY
+727 
-734 FNDDPVIKNADAKVG
+734 
-749 EQVKM
+749 
-754 NIHSRNALNGMAI
+754 
-767 GNTDFT
+767 
-773 ITMANGRRRDGLTT
+773 
-787 GFTDTSNGEMQFDDV
+787 
-802 GYVAGQ
+802 
-808 VYHGIT
+808 
-814 DANGDAT
+814 
-821 IILTQKKGVG
+821 
-831 LLTPLNI
+831 LL
-838 APVDSL
+838 
-844 ISTPVSR
+844 
-851 SVKFTVATSPDTPAA
+851 
-866 KMWGHMAD
+866 
-874 TITVGDWTFER
+874 
-885 PKLAGEVSN
+885 
-894 PLRTQDESNE
+894 
-904 TWARVAHSDAVGNP
+904 
-918 DAGGCAANR
+918 
-927 LPRIDQLEA
+927 
-936 LYNANSGG
+936 
-944 KIHSIQGWPT
+944 
-954 YLNYWSSTYQSA
+954 
-966 TTWKLIALTNGSEFA
+966 
-981 NSNVSIYASCL
+981 
-992 ASDNPVAASITIE
+992 
-1005 PVNPSQ
+1005 
-1011 WYDGS
+1011 
-1016 DVHAVKVKKGE
+1016 
-1027 TMQLKVTVKDVSGNP
+1027 
-1042 IPEAPFVLTRG
+1042 
-1053 DGYDRRGEK
+1053 
-1062 YTAQDGDDLQGIVT
+1062 
-1076 PVVIDGESLAWTT
+1076 
-1089 TKMGSQTGTDGTRI
+1089 
-1103 ISVTRPDTHG
+1103 
-1113 TRTAINA
+1113 
-1120 TLYENAA
+1120 
-1127 VSASIDT
+1127 
-1134 IFTVVTSP
+1134 
-1142 DVSVARMWGHMAPSL
+1142 
-1157 TAADGAVYQR
+1157 
-1167 PLLYAEL
+1167 
-1174 SSTDN
+1174 
-1179 TASKQETN
+1179 
-1187 ETWAVFHGP
+1187 
-1196 ASEGANPA
+1196 
-1204 RCAAGYYPAVEALD
+1204 LD

-1262 STFSGTEPNYLS
+1262 SMFSGAEPNYLS

-1406 RSVKFTVATSPDTP
+1406 RSVKFTVPTSPDTP

-1432 TVGDMKFQRP
+1432 TVSDMEFQRP

-1503 TVSGWPTEY
+1503 TVSGWPTTY

-1636 SLNDTATKIGG
+1636 SLNDSATQIGG
-1647 MTGENCSK
+1647 MTGENGSK
-1655 IINVTRPDTHGTKVA
+1655 IINVTRPDAHGTKVA
-1670 ITAALYDNA
+1670 ITAALYNNA

-1686 TIFTVVTS
+1686 T
-1694 PDSDKAKMWG
+1694 
-1704 HMPETTTAAN
+1704 
-1714 GEVFKRPLLSAE
+1714 
-1726 IASGVTH
+1726 
-1733 GDNTE
+1733 
-1738 NNEAWGIVDFEMA
+1738 
-1751 NDACGAGYVPTLADM
+1751 
-1766 QSLYDARPGGAMNTQ
+1766 
-1781 QGWPLDGKNYQ
+1781 
-1792 DSTADLSRSTQN
+1792 
-1804 RYVKSINLRDGG
+1804 
-1816 VGSLLWNEQ
+1816 
-1825 LYFVCLQN
+1825 
-1833 AHPAATQITLTSPV
+1833 
-1847 YNDSDGFAKAKVGE
+1847 
-1861 TIPVIITTRDAQG
+1861 
-1874 NPAADTPVIFTRGDS
+1874 
-1889 VGRANQEVNSS
+1889 
-1900 AAADIQINHSD
+1900 
-1911 GRSSGANYYTATGAD
+1911 
-1926 GTLTLNISQDSGAGF
+1926 
-1941 KTPLTAAIEHNGV
+1941 
-1954 TSAPL
+1954 
-1959 PVIFTV
+1959 IFTV

-2194 ITDDITLRNVMPSG
+2194 VTDDITLRNVMPSG

-2413 AKRRDLS
+2413 AKRRELS
-2420 IELTSSDMD
+2420 IELTSSAMD

-2463 LGRTLSIDRAGVV
+2463 LGRTLSIDRSGVV
-2476 DGSSGGGMVLTSV
+2476 DGSSGGGGMILTSV

-2494 SMTFNCTVSSCTSYW
+2494 SMTFNCTASSCTSYW
-2509 YGITDEDGKAQLEV
+2509 YGMTDETGKAQLEV

-2962 TKSQNCA
+2962 TRQQNCA
-2969 IKPAGS
+2969 IKPANT

>member
-1 MDRNRQVNKVVHFL
+1 MKSKKCVGFL
-15 LTLLIMFAV
+15 SWLLLCAFILTPFF
-24 SIAPAQ
+24 AQ
-30 ALLKGGTWQELN
+30 AVRNSGAWQELTEQTAAIN
-42 SVTGAVNGTAPLA
+42 GTPPQADSVT
-55 DGAIIPLYQ
+55 IPVYQ
-64 GSTLLD
+64 GSVQLRSD
-70 PSKTHDIEFSA
+70 AANSVDYSAKPSQF
-81 MPRDFSADATSTS
+81 STS
-94 MRAVN
+94 DAGSALTLTN
-99 STDTE
+99 PHDTE
-104 GDLFSDPPTIAWEN
+104 GDIFADPPLAWQAE
-118 RQPPAMGLVWADA
+118 RAPTVTLVWADA
-131 ATPDTPLSPQPV
+131 ATPDTPLSPQPSA
-143 PNLTFCAQN
+143 NLTFCEQN
-152 LAGRQLVAWAQVED
+152 MAGRHLVVWPQLDTSTA
-166 ETNVPALWLFT
+166 VPPLWLLT
-177 RTGVPNYATIPL
+177 RTGVPYDSAVEI
-189 LSPKVAL
+189 L
-196 NIKPA
+196 NQKIAVDIAPA
-201 TDTPVTVS
+201 VGDPVTLVA
-209 GDHVDSAFEAS
+209 DHLDESLNAA
-220 KVKVGESIT
+220 KVKAGESIT
-229 LTISTKACDGT
+229 LTVNTKGCNGEPA
-240 PEGNAPFVIR
+240 GNIAFVITR
-250 RKDAENRQGVVNNAN
+250 GDALNRQGVVNNTA
-265 PVRVGDTELT
+265 PVRVGNTELT
-275 TTQTEYRGVTDANG
+275 TTATEYHGTTNAEGV
-289 NATVVVTQKEGPGVK
+289 ATVTVTQANGPGVK
-304 TPLVVSSV
+304 TPLVAHPSGA
-312 NFPALTAETAVIF
+312 PALKADVDVIF
-325 TTITSPDSDK
+325 TTLTSPDSGS
-335 ASMYGHMIESATA
+335 ANMYGHMADNSTA
-348 TLNGITYT
+348 TVDGESYT
-356 FTRPKLAA
+356 FSRPKLAA
-364 EASGADKSV
+364 ETDGEDRAVSINNESWAQFNWANADK
-373 VDTNETWA
+373 
-381 LFTWSGADNH
+381 H
-391 CDILPDAEQLVQM
+391 CDILPDARQLEGLKIE
-404 RHEHST
+404 RGDLST
-410 LETWTGWPVAGDAE
+410 TLGWPVGLTSGDEE
-424 YWSSTKNQL
+424 YWSSSQG
-433 SGYHAAVHMNSASVV
+433 SI
-448 RAADSDTLLVSCVD
+448 AADHISIDMRSRSLTQMPDATQSLVSCVD
-462 KAQPAAH
+462 KASPEVTPKLVISADSFDSTVNAA
-469 PQITLSPQG
+469 
-478 PYKAQVGESID
+478 KVEVGDEINMKISVTD
-489 LTMTVVDR
+489 SATN
-497 DTQKPLP
+497 KPLP
-504 YRYMELF
+504 YRYFNVYLGDEQNRQNQKNAD
-511 IDPAKNRKGEHQ
+511 IDAAHQ
-523 DAWDNLRVTVDSEG
+523 WSDEPVVITNLEG
-537 MSASSPEHYTGVTD
+537 SDGHYHGVTD
-551 VNGQAHLTLKH
+551 ANGQFSLALTQDR
-562 NSGLGV
+562 GAGV
-568 ETPIRIVMP
+568 LTPVRVVLF
-577 DDEGG
+577 DGTEATQ
-582 NVELSFS
+582 N
-589 VIFTVVTSPDVDGA
+589 VIFTVVTSPDVA
-603 NMWGHMRGVVDA
+603 QARMWGHMQGVVEA
-615 GNLYKRP
+615 GNIYKRP
-622 LLAVEASHKD
+622 LLADEAAQDTGSE
-632 GQFSENNEE
+632 FENNEY
-641 WATFNSVASATA
+641 WATFNSVTAATN
-653 QCGVGQVPDQSSLA
+653 QCGAGQVP
-667 HLYSEHA
+667 
-674 GGQMESEHGWPTEDY
+674 GQ
-689 FIAADSDASGT
+689 
-700 VHVNLENGDSG
+700 
-711 KFTDTPNYL
+711 
-720 TCSANEM
+720 
-727 VAVLDVY
+727 
-734 FNDDPVIKNADAKVG
+734 
-749 EQVKM
+749 
-754 NIHSRNALNGMAI
+754 
-767 GNTDFT
+767 
-773 ITMANGRRRDGLTT
+773 
-787 GFTDTSNGEMQFDDV
+787 
-802 GYVAGQ
+802 
-808 VYHGIT
+808 
-814 DANGDAT
+814 
-821 IILTQKKGVG
+821 
-831 LLTPLNI
+831 LL
-838 APVDSL
+838 
-844 ISTPVSR
+844 
-851 SVKFTVATSPDTPAA
+851 
-866 KMWGHMAD
+866 
-874 TITVGDWTFER
+874 
-885 PKLAGEVSN
+885 
-894 PLRTQDESNE
+894 
-904 TWARVAHSDAVGNP
+904 
-918 DAGGCAANR
+918 
-927 LPRIDQLEA
+927 
-936 LYNANSGG
+936 
-944 KIHSIQGWPT
+944 
-954 YLNYWSSTYQSA
+954 
-966 TTWKLIALTNGSEFA
+966 
-981 NSNVSIYASCL
+981 
-992 ASDNPVAASITIE
+992 
-1005 PVNPSQ
+1005 
-1011 WYDGS
+1011 
-1016 DVHAVKVKKGE
+1016 
-1027 TMQLKVTVKDVSGNP
+1027 
-1042 IPEAPFVLTRG
+1042 
-1053 DGYDRRGEK
+1053 
-1062 YTAQDGDDLQGIVT
+1062 
-1076 PVVIDGESLAWTT
+1076 
-1089 TKMGSQTGTDGTRI
+1089 
-1103 ISVTRPDTHG
+1103 
-1113 TRTAINA
+1113 
-1120 TLYENAA
+1120 
-1127 VSASIDT
+1127 
-1134 IFTVVTSP
+1134 
-1142 DVSVARMWGHMAPSL
+1142 
-1157 TAADGAVYQR
+1157 
-1167 PLLYAEL
+1167 
-1174 SSTDN
+1174 
-1179 TASKQETN
+1179 
-1187 ETWAVFHGP
+1187 
-1196 ASEGANPA
+1196 
-1204 RCAAGYYPAVEALD
+1204 LD
-1218 TLYQAHSGNAMETT
+1218 TLYAAHSGNAMETT

-1262 STFSGTEPNYLS
+1262 SMFSGAEPNYLS
-1274 CSGNELVTSLDV
+1274 CSGNELVTILNV
-1286 YFNGDESLRN
+1286 YFDGNESLRN
-1296 AVAKVGEQITM
+1296 AVAKVGEQVTM

-1312 NALNGLSVPNASFT
+1312 NALNGLTVPNAAFT

-1340 GFTDPSDG
+1340 GFTDSSDG
-1348 TLVMGGTPFGSS
+1348 TLVMGGTSFGSS

-1367 GMTDAEGNATLVIE
+1367 GITDAEGNATLVIE

-1392 SVLPVNSLITTPVN
+1392 TVLPLHSLITTPVN
-1406 RSVKFTVATSPDTP
+1406 RSVKFTVPTSPDTP
-1420 EAQMWG
+1420 KAHMWG
-1426 HMADTL
+1426 HMADTI
-1432 TVGDMKFQRP
+1432 TVDNMEFQRP

-1451 TRTQEQDNETWARVS
+1451 TRTEDQNNETWARVT
-1466 HADALNNPN
+1466 HADALNNPD
-1475 AGGCEAGHLPRADQL
+1475 AGGCEVNHLPQDHQL
-1490 AALYASSDGNKIH
+1490 SALYTANDGNKIH
-1503 TVSGWPTEY
+1503 TVSGWPTSY
-1512 DYWSSTFASAA
+1512 NYWSSTFASASS
-1523 TWQAVS
+1523 WQTVS
-1529 LAAGGYTASGDASDY
+1529 LASGDKTASGDASDF
-1544 VSCLVSK
+1544 VSCLVGV

-1562 VDAALW
+1562 VDTSLW
-1568 YNANSEHAV
+1568 YDVGGEHAV

-1585 QLKVTVK
+1585 QLKVTAK

-1598 LPQAPFVL
+1598 VPDAPFVL
-1606 SRGDGYTR
+1606 SR
-1614 QGEKHIAGSG
+1614 G
-1624 DGIVSAVVIDGD
+1624 DGIVSAVVIDGE
-1636 SLNDTATKIGG
+1636 SLNDTATKIGEL
-1647 MTGENCSK
+1647 TGEDGSK
-1655 IINVTRPDTHGTKVA
+1655 IITVTRPDTHGTKVA

-1704 HMPETTTAAN
+1704 HMPETVAAAN

-1726 IASGVTH
+1726 IASGITH
-1733 GDNTE
+1733 GSNTE
-1738 NNEAWGIVDFEMA
+1738 NNETWGSVNFEVA
-1751 NDACGAGYVPTLADM
+1751 KDACGAGFVPSLADL
-1766 QSLYDARPGGAMNTQ
+1766 QSLYDAWPGGAMNTQ

-1792 DSTADLSRSTQN
+1792 DSTADLSRTSEN

-1816 VGSLLWNEQ
+1816 IGSLLWDEK

-1833 AHPAATQITLTSPV
+1833 AHPVATQITLTSPQ

-1861 TIPVIITTRDAQG
+1861 TIPVTITTLDAQG
-1874 NPAADTPVIFTRGDS
+1874 KPVADTPVIFTRGDS
-1889 VGRANQEVNSS
+1889 IGRANQEVNGSQ
-1900 AAADIQINHSD
+1900 AAAIQINHSD
-1911 GRSSGANYYTATGAD
+1911 ARNSGVEYYTATGAD
-1926 GTLTLNISQDSGAGF
+1926 GTLTLDISQDGSAGF
-1941 KTPLTAAIEHNGV
+1941 KTPLMASIEHSNA
-1954 TSAPL
+1954 TTTAPL

-1965 VTSPDTPKANYWG
+1965 VTSPDTPKASYWG

-1985 DSSGVAYRRPLL
+1985 DSSGVAYKRPLL

-2031 NGTGGGC
+2031 NGVSGGC
-2038 GRDTLP
+2038 GRDYLP
-2044 TVANLQTLYGTYPDN
+2044 SVSNLQTLYNTWPDN

-2089 SDGTKSLYAAVNLFN
+2089 SDGAQSLYAAVNLFN

-2110 TTTSTS
+2110 TTTSTTA
-2116 MYYMQTCLASPRS
+2116 YYMLTCLVSARR

-2140 QDETTGSAKAKKGEQ
+2140 QDEATGIAKAKKGEQ
-2155 MAATIDVKDAAG
+2155 IAATVTVKDAAG

-2173 MVKISRGSS
+2173 MVKISRGTS
-2182 YNRANSATSSSS
+2182 YNRANSAASASGA
-2194 ITDDITLRNVMPSG
+2194 TDDITLRNVMPSG
-2208 LATYLLDTSAK
+2208 LATSLLDTSAK
-2219 YLYAQ
+2219 YLYVE
-2224 TDAQGQVTFTLAQ
+2224 TDELGQVTFTLAQ
-2237 DSTAG
+2237 DSTTG

-2309 SGYTENNETWY
+2309 SGYTENNESWY

-2420 IELTSSDMD
+2420 IELTSSAMD
-2429 ADKGAPVAKKGESL
+2429 PDKGAPVAKKGESL

-2545 VSDMDVIFTVITSPD
+2545 VSNMDVIFTVITSPD

-2616 GATGCDAEYQPLSGD
+2616 GATGCDVEYQSLSGD
-2631 LQTLYSDNPN
+2631 LQTLYGDNPD

-2649 WPVAGNKSWWA
+2649 WPVAGNKFWWA

-2673 NLNSGG
+2673 NLNSGD

-2709 STAMDSAKNAAVVAK
+2709 STAMDGAKNAAVVEK

-2754 KNRAGMVI
+2754 KNRAGTVV

-2772 ADDLMLKELTP
+2772 ADDLMLKALTP

-2818 LKTPLTVKVTDNTTL
+2818 LKTPLTVKLTDNTTL

-2844 TSPDTDKALFWGNMS
+2844 TSPDTDKALFWGNMA

-2867 TLHRPWLQAEMLSGV
+2867 TLHRPWLQAELLSGV

-2888 GVHANNEYWAM
+2888 GVHTNNEYWAM

-2962 TKSQNCA
+2962 TRNQNCA
-2969 IKPAGS
+2969 IKPASS
-2975 AGYATCVE
+2975 AGYATCVD

>member
-177 RTGVPNYATIPL
+177 NTGVPNYTTIPL

-201 TDTPVTVS
+201 VSDPVSVS
-209 GDHVDSAFEAS
+209 GDHVDASFEAS

-229 LTISTKACDGT
+229 LTVTTKACDGE
-240 PEGNAPFVIR
+240 PAINAPFVIR
-250 RKDAENRQGVVNNAN
+250 REDAINRQGVINNAN
-265 PVRVGDTELT
+265 PVRVGNTELT
-275 TTQTEYRGVTDANG
+275 TAQTEYHGVTDGQG
-289 NATVVVTQKEGPGVK
+289 NATVVVTQENGPGVK
-304 TPLVVSSV
+304 TRLIVSSQ
-312 NFPALTAETAVIF
+312 NYPTLTDNVDVIF

-381 LFTWSGADNH
+381 LFDWNGADNH
-391 CDILPDAEQLVQM
+391 CNILPDAEQLVQM

-410 LETWTGWPVAGDAE
+410 LATYTGWPATDDAE
-424 YWSSTKNQL
+424 YWSSTKDQM

-582 NVELSFS
+582 NVELPFS

-632 GQFSENNEE
+632 GQFDENNEQ

-667 HLYSEHA
+667 HLYSEHP
-674 GGQMESEHGWPTEDY
+674 GGKMESEHGWPTEDY
-689 FIAADSDASGT
+689 FIAADNDASGT
-700 VHVNLENGDSG
+700 VHVNLENGDSD
-711 KFTDTPNYL
+711 KFTNEPNYL

-734 FNDDPVIKNADAKVG
+734 FNDDPVIKNAEAKVG
-749 EQVKM
+749 EQVKL

-773 ITMANGRRRDGLTT
+773 ITMANGKRRDGLTT

-851 SVKFTVATSPDTPAA
+851 SVKFTVATSPDTPTA

-904 TWARVAHSDAVGNP
+904 TWTRVAHSDAVGNP

-944 KIHSIQGWPT
+944 KIHSIQGWPI

-1016 DVHAVKVKKGE
+1016 DVHAVKVKKGD
-1027 TMQLKVTVKDVSGNP
+1027 TMQLKVTVKDASGNP
-1042 IPEAPFVLTRG
+1042 VPEAPFVLTRG

-1089 TKMGSQTGTDGTRI
+1089 TKMGSQTGPDGTRI

-1127 VSASIDT
+1127 VS
-1134 IFTVVTSP
+1134 
-1142 DVSVARMWGHMAPSL
+1142 
-1157 TAADGAVYQR
+1157 
-1167 PLLYAEL
+1167 
-1174 SSTDN
+1174 
-1179 TASKQETN
+1179 
-1187 ETWAVFHGP
+1187 
-1196 ASEGANPA
+1196 
-1204 RCAAGYYPAVEALD
+1204 
-1218 TLYQAHSGNAMETT
+1218 
-1232 YGWPT
+1232 
-1237 QKHSYI
+1237 
-1243 AADTD
+1243 
-1248 GSTTA
+1248 
-1253 HVNLATGAD
+1253 
-1262 STFSGTEPNYLS
+1262 
-1274 CSGNELVTSLDV
+1274 
-1286 YFNGDESLRN
+1286 
-1296 AVAKVGEQITM
+1296 
-1307 NVHSV
+1307 
-1312 NALNGLSVPNASFT
+1312 
-1326 VTMSHGKNRDNATT
+1326 
-1340 GFTDPSDG
+1340 
-1348 TLVMGGTPFGSS
+1348 
-1360 QASMTYQ
+1360 
-1367 GMTDAEGNATLVIE
+1367 
-1381 QPQGVGLLTPL
+1381 
-1392 SVLPVNSLITTPVN
+1392 
-1406 RSVKFTVATSPDTP
+1406 
-1420 EAQMWG
+1420 
-1426 HMADTL
+1426 
-1432 TVGDMKFQRP
+1432 
-1442 KLAAEATAA
+1442 
-1451 TRTQEQDNETWARVS
+1451 
-1466 HADALNNPN
+1466 
-1475 AGGCEAGHLPRADQL
+1475 
-1490 AALYASSDGNKIH
+1490 
-1503 TVSGWPTEY
+1503 
-1512 DYWSSTFASAA
+1512 
-1523 TWQAVS
+1523 
-1529 LAAGGYTASGDASDY
+1529 
-1544 VSCLVSK
+1544 
-1551 NPTAAS
+1551 
-1557 ITIEP
+1557 
-1562 VDAALW
+1562 
-1568 YNANSEHAV
+1568 
-1577 KVKKGDTL
+1577 
-1585 QLKVTVK
+1585 
-1592 DASGNP
+1592 
-1598 LPQAPFVL
+1598 
-1606 SRGDGYTR
+1606 
-1614 QGEKHIAGSG
+1614 
-1624 DGIVSAVVIDGD
+1624 
-1636 SLNDTATKIGG
+1636 
-1647 MTGENCSK
+1647 
-1655 IINVTRPDTHGTKVA
+1655 
-1670 ITAALYDNA
+1670 
-1679 SATASID
+1679 ASID

-2194 ITDDITLRNVMPSG
+2194 VTDDITLRNVMPSG

-2463 LGRTLSIDRAGVV
+2463 LGRTLSIDRSGVV
-2476 DGSSGGGMVLTSV
+2476 DGSSGGGGMILTSV

-2494 SMTFNCTVSSCTSYW
+2494 SMTFNCTASSCTSYW
-2509 YGITDEDGKAQLEV
+2509 YGMTDENGKAQLEV

-2754 KNRAGMVI
+2754 KNRAGTVV

-2783 ASASQS
+2783 ASASRS

-2818 LKTPLTVKVTDNTTL
+2818 LKTPLTVKLTDNTAL

-2859 DTTSVNGK
+2859 DTASVNGK
-2867 TLHRPWLQAEMLSGV
+2867 TLHRPWLQAELPSGV

-2899 AHTVDNTKW
+2899 THTVDNTKW

-2934 SLGWPTQ
+2934 SLGWPTL

-2949 TSSGGMYCGVDEN
+2949 TSGGGMYCGVDEN
-2962 TKSQNCA
+2962 TKQQNCA
-2969 IKPAGS
+2969 IQPAS
-2975 AGYATCVE
+2975 TAGYATCVE